1 MTNDEK
7 LLSYLKR
14 VSADLHQTRQRL
26 REAETQDREPIA
38 VVAMSCRF
46 PGGVTTPEE
55 FWRLVHDGADAIGDF
70 PADRGWDADALY
82 DPDPDATGKTY
93 TRRGGFLADAAGFDP
108 EFFGISPREAV
119 AMDPQQRLLLEVS
132 WEALERARIAP
143 DSVHGARVGVFAGT
157 NGQDYRDLLAR
168 MEQDTEA
175 ALGTGALAAV
185 ISGRISYTL
194 GLEGPAV
201 TVDTACSSALVAVH
215 LAVQALRGQE
225 CTLALAGGAT
235 VMSTPNAFIAFS
247 RQRGLAPDGRCKSFA
262 DAADGTGWGE
272 GAGMLLL
279 ERLSDARRNGH
290 QVLALIRGSAVNQ
303 DGASNGLTAPNGPS
317 QQRVIRAALA
327 SARLT
332 PADVD
337 LLEAHGT
344 GTTLGDP
351 IEAQALL
358 ATYGQDRPEDRP
370 LWLGSVKSNIGHT
383 QAAAGVAGI
392 IKAVMAMRHAVLP
405 RTLHAE
411 EASTKVDWARGD
423 VRLLTANRPWTD
435 PGRPRRAAVSSFGA
449 SGTNAHTILEE
460 APADEPPAEPPA
472 PRTAPPLVPWVLSG
486 RTEQALREQAA
497 RLAAAVTDQDP
508 VDVAHS
514 LAATRTAH
522 PHRAVLFGA
531 DRAALLDAATRLAEG
546 GPAAALGRVRKGQ
559 TAFLF
564 SGQGSQRPG
573 MGRELYARFPVFARA
588 FDEICDRSGD
598 DELRALVLGDDPEPL
613 NRTARTQTALFAFET
628 ALYRLVESWGLE
640 PDYLAGHSVGE
651 ITAAHVAG
659 VLDLADATALVAA
672 RGRLM
677 QALPEGGAMIALRA
691 SEDEVR
697 PLLTD
702 RVGLAA
708 VNGPGSVVISG
719 DAAEAEAIAARFERS
734 RRLKV
739 SHAFHSP
746 LMEPMLDEFRS
757 VVETLTFHRPAVPL
771 VSHLTGALAGP
782 DVTTPDHWV
791 RHVRETVRFHDGI
804 RTLAA
809 QGVTRYL
816 EIGPDAVLTAM
827 ARECLAADDA
837 DARATGSGSGRDAV
851 LAAAARRERGETE
864 TLLTALAR
872 LHVAGHGPR
881 WEALFSG
888 ARTVDLPTTAFRR
901 ERFWPETAAP
911 VGDVG
916 AAGLDPADHPLLG
929 AATVLADSDAAVL
942 TGRLSVRTH
951 PWLADHVVGGSVV
964 VPGTAVVELAVR
976 AGDQVGYGRLEE
988 LTLEVPLA
996 LPPDDGVRVQVAVGA
1011 PDPAGA
1017 RTVQIHARAEG
1028 LPADAPWTL
1037 HASGLLTD
1045 PTAAPGARLDAWP
1058 PQDAEELDLT
1068 GLYERHAAA
1077 GLEYGP
1083 VFRALTAAWRDGDT
1097 LYAEV
1102 RLPERPAADAPRFGL
1117 HPAAFDAALHALA
1130 LLGDGSGDETARLPF
1145 AFTGVT
1151 LHAVGASA
1159 LRARMTPTGDHTFA
1173 VDLADPTGTP
1183 VATVASLASRPLTRP
1198 DDGHDPAA
1206 DALFA
1211 LVWQPLTLDADAP
1224 APGHRLLETA
1234 PGADADA
1241 VRAALRTALAAL
1253 QDDDPRPL
1261 AVVTRGA
1268 VSTDGED
1275 APDLA
1280 GAAVWGLV
1288 RSAQSENPGRCVLL
1302 DLEPGVDAETLLPAV
1317 LASGEPQIAVR
1328 SGAARAARLVRAGTP
1343 GDGPAPALDPDG
1355 TVLITGATGGLGPV
1369 LARHLVRAHG
1379 VRHLALVSRSGA
1391 AGELIAEL
1399 AALGADATAH
1409 ACDVADRDALAAVLA
1424 AIPGDRPLTAVVHA
1438 AGVLDDGVVSAL
1450 TPERIDAVLAPK
1462 ALGALHLHELTA
1474 RRNLSAFVLFSSVA
1488 GTLGAPGQGNYAAA
1502 NAVLDALAAHR
1513 RAHGSPALSLAW
1525 GPWAP
1530 TGGMTGALGEA
1541 DLARMSRGGMTPLSA
1556 EDGTALFDRALR
1568 TGRAALAPVR
1578 LDPSAL
1584 RAQGGELAPVLQALA
1599 GRTVRRT
1606 AAAEGAGSTF
1616 AERMAALGGTERADA
1631 LLHTVRVHVAAV
1643 LGHAGADTVETDR
1656 AFKEL
1661 GFDSL
1666 AAIELR
1672 NSLSAETGQRLPATL
1687 VFDHPSPEALAAH
1700 LGTLIAGTG
1709 TGAADRRTRRTRRAR
1724 ADEPLAIVGMACRY
1738 PGGVRS
1744 PQDLWRLVADGA
1756 DGIGGFPANRG
1767 WDVDRVVDPTRR
1779 RPDTSYVGEG
1789 GFLYDAGEFDAA
1801 FFGISPKEALV
1812 TDPQQRLLLE
1822 TSWEALENAGID
1834 PLSLKGSPT
1843 GVFAGVQYHDY
1854 FGSFGS
1860 GSIISGRVAYTLGLE
1875 GPSLSVDTAC
1885 SSSLV
1890 ALHLAGQSLRQ
1901 GESSLAL
1908 VGGVAVMATPE
1919 TFVEFSRQGAL
1930 APDARTRAF
1939 ADAAGGTVWGEGV
1952 GVLVVELLSEA
1963 RRHGHPVLAVV
1974 RGTAVNQDGASNGL
1988 TAPNGPSQER
1998 VIHQALENARLTPA
2012 DVDAVEAH
2020 GTGTT
2025 LGDPIEAQALL
2036 ATYGQ
2041 DRPEDRPLWLGSVKS
2056 NIGHTQAA
2064 AGVAGVIKMVQAM
2077 RHGTLPRT
2085 LHVDRPSTKVDWE
2098 AGQVRLLTEERPWPD
2113 AGRPRRAGVSSFGI
2127 SGTNAHVVLEQA
2139 PEAEPAART
2148 GEPVAN
2154 PAPAA
2159 LEAATPRGPAPESTV
2174 SESAVPELA
2183 APEDSVPEL
2192 AVPWLLTAK
2201 SPAALAGQAAALLA
2215 HLDAH
2220 PGLDPS
2226 DVGWSLATTR
2236 AHHPHRAAVTG
2247 ADPAGLRAA
2256 LTALTTGDTARD
2268 LHQGTAAGRARPV
2281 FVFPGQGSQWS
2292 GMATRLLAE
2301 SPVFAARMAECADAL
2316 KPHTDWDFTAELR
2329 GRLDRVDVVQP
2340 LLWAVM
2346 VSLAHTWRA
2355 HGVTPAAVIGHSQG
2369 EIAAAC
2375 AVGALSLDDGA
2386 RVVALR
2392 SRAIAE
2398 LLSGSGGM
2406 MSVGEGADRV
2416 RARIAAWDGRLS
2428 VAAVNGTASTVVS
2441 GDSDALDE
2449 LLARLRAEHVRAK
2462 RLPVDYAS
2470 HSAHVETLRERLA
2483 QALDGIRPRSA
2494 DVPFYSTVTGTALDT
2509 AELGAAYW
2517 YTNLRGTVLFEQA
2530 VRGAVAEGH
2539 ALFIECSPHPVLTV
2553 GIQETDD
2560 AVAAVGS
2567 LRRDEGGRDRLLT
2580 ALGEAFTHG
2589 AAVDWATVA
2598 EGRRPRRVPLPPYA
2612 FQREWYWLDSTAGGA
2627 DVTAAGL
2634 AATDHAL
2641 LGAAVVRADS
2651 GEAVLTGRISAG
2663 THPWLND
2670 HRVAGRLLFPG
2681 TGHLELALRAGDQVG
2696 CGDLAELTLHA
2707 PLVLPDHGAVQ
2718 LQAVVGPPDGV
2729 TRPLSLWSRPESTDE
2744 ELPWT
2749 RHADGLLAATGSL
2762 PAVVEPLTSWPP
2774 QGAAPVPLD
2783 GLYDELA
2790 ALGLGYGP
2798 LFQGLRAAWRTEDA
2812 LYAEVATDAPAD
2824 GFGLH
2829 PALSDAALHTLGLT
2843 DAAGD
2848 QALLPFAW
2856 SGVRLHASGATA
2868 LRVKVRIL
2876 GEGAVSL
2883 TLTDPAGD
2891 PVATV
2896 DSLTLRP
2903 LRADTVDAAAR
2914 SARSGALYRVDWTPA
2929 PAPAGP
2935 APAAEDL
2942 VVLRAPAGADAA
2954 GTRAAV
2960 TAVLDELR
2968 ARLTDERPDGERPG
2982 GEEGTG
2988 GHGGDRTLV
2997 VVTGADP
3004 AGAAVGGLVRS
3015 AQSENPGR
3023 IVLIETGSGDGTGAG
3038 EATDTAPDPARI
3050 AEAVATGEPHLALRD
3065 GAWHV
3070 PRLARVAAPGP
3081 ERPGPTPGAGAT
3093 GRRDA
3098 VAPAEPAL
3106 TEPAVIDSGLGAG
3119 TVLLTGATGALGG
3132 VVARHL
3138 VGERGVRH
3146 LLLLSRS
3153 GAPEALVS
3161 ELTALGA
3168 EVTTAACDV
3177 ADRDAL
3183 AAVLAAIPADRPLTA
3198 VIHAAG
3204 VLADGVLASLT
3215 PERVDAVFRPKV
3227 DAAWNLHELT
3237 ADLGLSAFVLFSSS
3251 AATLGSPGQAN
3262 YAAAN
3267 AYLDA
3272 LAGYRRHRGLPAH
3285 SLAWGLWDRAS
3296 GMTGALDDNDR
3307 ARIARGGVAPL
3318 ATEDG
3323 LALFDAALRG
3333 DDPAVL
3339 PVRLDT
3345 AALRAQADAL
3355 APLFRGLVP
3364 ARRASAAG
3372 PAGASG
3378 AAPLRDRL
3386 AALLEPERE
3395 PFLTELVQSRV
3406 ATLLGY
3412 RSAQDVGRTLAFRE
3426 LGFDSLAAVEL
3437 RNGLAAATGLRLPA
3451 TLVFDHPTPAEL
3463 ARYLLGELTG
3473 ALDAPATAPGG
3484 PARAAAD
3491 DEPVAIVGMACRFPG
3506 DIASPEDLWRLVAEG
3521 RDAVGEFPADRGWDI
3536 ETLYDPTLDRPG
3548 TSYTRHGAFL
3558 HEAADFDP
3566 AFFGM
3571 DEEEALVTDPQQRLL
3586 LETSWEALER
3596 ASIDPAALRG
3606 SDTGVFAGVMYHDYF
3621 GSFGSGSVVSGRV
3634 AYTLGLEGPTLS
3646 VDTACSSSLVA
3657 LHLAAQALRQGDCSL
3672 ALAGGVTV
3680 MATPGTF
3687 VEFSRHRGL
3696 SRDGRCRPF
3705 ADAADGTGF
3714 GEGAGVL
3721 LLERLSDARRNGRRI
3736 LAVLR
3741 GTAVNQDGAS
3751 NGITAPNGPAQQR
3764 VIRRALETAGV
3775 AAADVDVVE
3784 AHGTGTTLGDPIEA
3798 QALIATYGAEH
3809 TEQRPLWL
3817 GSVKSNLGHTQAAA
3831 GVAGVIKMVQAIRN
3845 ETLPASLG
3853 VDRPSRHV
3861 EWEGANVRLLTESR
3875 PWPDPGRPR
3884 RAGVSSFG
3892 ISGTNAHVIVEA
3904 APSEE
3909 PATPPG
3915 TRAAPSDA
3923 RAVPAAAQAAS
3934 APEPPAGTVPWLLSG
3949 HTPQAL
3955 RAQAGRLLDHLTGAP
3970 DADPHRIAGALAHA
3984 RTALGHRAAV
3994 VGRTRE
4000 DLAAGLRALA
4010 EGRTPPTGATG
4021 AAADGKLALLFS
4033 GQGSQLPGMGAGL
4046 AAAFPVFAAALD
4058 EVRAQ
4063 LDPLLD
4069 RPLADALGSAA
4080 LLERTE
4086 YTQPA
4091 LFAFEVALFRL
4102 LESFGVRPDLLAG
4115 HSVGEFA
4122 AAHAAGVL
4130 GLQDACRLVAA
4141 RGRLMQALP
4150 EGGVMIAVR
4159 AAEDEVAPLLADGVG
4174 IAAVNG
4180 PASVVVSG
4188 PAGPARALA
4197 ARFERTRELTV
4208 SHAFHSALMEPMLQE
4223 FREVAE
4229 SVTYGP
4235 PRIPL
4240 VSTLTGAPATAGE
4253 LAAPDHWVR
4262 HAREAVRFADAVTR
4276 LHDAGA
4282 RHFAEVG
4289 PGAALTSAAGD
4300 CLPEDCAVVALQRKD
4315 RPEPE
4320 ALVAGL
4326 AALHVHGAAVD
4337 WAGLLPHRDGSDLP
4351 TYAFQ
4356 RRSYWM
4362 AGDPAA
4368 TAPAAGHPLL
4378 GAAVERADAD
4388 ATLYTARLSLAAQ
4401 PWLADHAVGGVPLL
4415 PGTAFVEMALAAGA
4429 RLDCP
4434 VVDELTLAEPLP
4446 LPGNGAVRL
4455 QCTVGEPDTTGARA
4469 FQVYA
4474 ARGDGEPWTAHA
4486 TGTLRPAAPE
4496 PAHDL
4501 TAWPPPG
4508 AEPVDVDGVY
4518 DRLAALGAEY
4528 GPRFRGLRAAWR
4540 SGDEVYAEVAVDTG
4554 DAPFALHPAL
4564 LDSALHA
4571 VGLRAGAP
4579 ERMALPFSWNGVALY
4594 ADAPKALRVRIAPL
4608 EPGAVRVDAADAA
4621 GRPVARVASLTLRE
4635 ADPARIAAAAAD
4647 GHDDLFALDW
4657 APAPVPA
4664 APQAGRWTVLGA
4676 GHETLAAALAGE
4688 TAEVTVA
4695 AGPAEAAAQAPD
4707 VLVVPHSGGERPE
4720 EIRAATGRLLATVQD
4735 WLADERFDGTG
4746 LVVTTRG
4753 ATGPAGTTD
4762 PGAAAAWGLLRSA
4775 QSEHPDRIVLA
4786 DLDDTDA
4793 SRRLLP
4799 SAVASGE
4806 PQLALREGTVSVP
4819 RLVRAPRRAAPEPVD
4834 WSGGVLITG
4843 GTGALGRLVARHL
4856 VTAHGATRL
4865 VLLSR
4870 TGADAPGAAEL
4881 REELTALG
4889 ARVTVAACDA
4899 ADRAALARVLDD
4911 HPVTAVVHTAGV
4923 LADAVL
4929 TSVTPERLDTVLRPK
4944 LDAAWH
4950 LHELTADRPL
4960 TAFVLFS
4967 SAAGLLGSPGQ
4978 SGYAAGN
4985 AFLDALAAYRR
4996 SLGLPAVS
5004 LAWGAWAGSGGMA
5017 DRLDTA
5023 DTHRMASGGVRA
5035 LDARAGLDL
5044 FDTAVGRE
5052 EPVLLPARLDLNAP
5066 DAHRVAPLLRGLVR
5080 TPRRAGAATTA
5091 ASAALRGELAAR
5103 TPAERAARLLELVRD
5118 EARQVLGTEEFDAD
5132 LPFKDL
5138 GFDSLTA
5145 VEFRNRLN
5153 EATGLR
5159 LSATLVFDHP
5169 SPLALTDH
5177 LAAELAPPAGGEPA
5191 GGPGGRDD
5199 EEAAVRAA
5207 LAALPV
5213 ARLREAGLLDGLL
5226 ELAGVR
5232 PAPTRTA
5239 DDEPGR
5245 PSIDAMD
5252 AESLI
5257 TLALDDLGDDDAL

>member
-26 REAETQDREPIA
+26 REVETQDREPIA
-38 VVAMSCRF
+38 IVGMSCRF

-55 FWRLVHDGADAIGDF
+55 FWQLVHEGTDAIGDF
-70 PADRGWDADALY
+70 PGDRGWDVDALY

-93 TRRGGFLADAAGFDP
+93 STRGGFLRDAAGFEPD
-108 EFFGISPREAV
+108 FFGISPREAV
-119 AMDPQQRLLLEVS
+119 TMDPQQRLLLEVS

-168 MEQDTEA
+168 MPQDSEA

-201 TVDTACSSALVAVH
+201 TIDTACSSALVAVH
-215 LAVQALRGQE
+215 LAVQALRGKE

-235 VMSTPNAFIAFS
+235 VMSTPNSFVAFS

-262 DAADGTGWGE
+262 DSADGTGWGE

-290 QVLALIRGSAVNQ
+290 EVLAVIRGSAVNQ

-317 QQRVIRAALA
+317 QQRVLRAALA
-327 SARLT
+327 GAQLT

-337 LLEAHGT
+337 LVEAHGT

-358 ATYGQDRPEDRP
+358 ATYGQDRPEDAP

-392 IKAVMAMRHAVLP
+392 IKVVMAMRHGVLP
-405 RTLHAE
+405 RSLHAE
-411 EASTKVDWARGD
+411 EPSGNVDWSQGN

-460 APADEPPAEPPA
+460 APAEEPAEEAAAEPA
-472 PRTAPPLVPWVLSG
+472 PRTAPPLVPWALSG
-486 RTEQALREQAA
+486 RSEGALREQAA
-497 RLAAAVTDQDP
+497 LLAAAVTEAHP

-514 LAATRTAH
+514 LAVTRTAH
-522 PHRAVLFGA
+522 PYRAVVLGA
-531 DRAALLDAATRLAEG
+531 DRETLLDAVTRVAEG
-546 GPAAALGRVRKGQ
+546 GRATALGRVRKGQ

-564 SGQGSQRPG
+564 TGQGSQRPG
-573 MGRELYARFPVFARA
+573 MGRELHAHFPVFARA
-588 FDEICDRSGD
+588 FDEICELSGD
-598 DELRALVLGDDPEPL
+598 GELRELVLGDDPEPL
-613 NRTARTQTALFAFET
+613 NRTARTQIALFAFEV
-628 ALYRLVESWGLE
+628 ALYRLVESWGLT
-640 PDYLAGHSVGE
+640 PDHLAGHSIGE
-651 ITAAHVAG
+651 IAAAHVAG
-659 VLDLADATALVAA
+659 VLDLADAVTLVVA

-691 SEDEVR
+691 TEEAVR
-697 PLLTD
+697 PLLTA

-708 VNGPGSVVISG
+708 VNGPDSVVISG
-719 DAAEAEAIAARFERS
+719 DADEAEAVAAHFEKS

-746 LMEPMLDEFRS
+746 LMEPMLDGFRS
-757 VVETLTFHRPAVPL
+757 VVSSLTFHRATVPL
-771 VSHLTGALAGP
+771 VSNVTGRLATQDIG
-782 DVTTPDHWV
+782 TPDYWV
-791 RHVRETVRFHDGI
+791 RHVREAVRFHDGI

-809 QGVTRYL
+809 EGVTRFL

-827 ARECLAADDA
+827 ARECLATADDE
-837 DARATGSGSGRDAV
+837 TGGDTV
-851 LAAAARRERGETE
+851 LAAATRRGRDETE
-864 TLLTALAR
+864 TLLTALAQ
-872 LHVAGHGPR
+872 LHTGGAGPR
-881 WEALFSG
+881 WEELFTG
-888 ARTVDLPTTAFRR
+888 ARTVDLPTTAFQR

-911 VGDVG
+911 AGDVG
-916 AAGLDPADHPLLG
+916 SVGLDSADHPLLG
-929 AATVLADSDAAVL
+929 AATVLADSDGAVL

-964 VPGTAVVELAVR
+964 VPGTAMVELAVR
-976 AGDQVGYGRLEE
+976 AGDQVGCGRLEE
-988 LTLEVPLA
+988 LALEIPLV
-996 LPPDDGVRVQVAVGA
+996 LPPADGVRVQVAVGT

-1017 RTVQIHARAEG
+1017 RTVQIYARAEN
-1028 LPADAPWTL
+1028 PAADEPWTL
-1037 HASGLLTD
+1037 HASGLLADGT
-1045 PTAAPGARLDAWP
+1045 PPPGTRLDVWP

-1077 GLEYGP
+1077 GLDYGP
-1083 VFRALTAAWRDGDT
+1083 AFRALTAAWRDGDT
-1097 LYAEV
+1097 VYAEV

-1117 HPAAFDAALHALA
+1117 HPAAFDAALHSLA
-1130 LLGDGSGDETARLPF
+1130 LLGDGSGDDTARLPF
-1145 AFTGVT
+1145 MFAGVT
-1151 LHAVGASA
+1151 LHAVGASV
-1159 LRARMTPTGDHTFA
+1159 LRARMTPAGDHTFA
-1173 VDLADPTGTP
+1173 VDLADATGAP
-1183 VATVASLASRPLTRP
+1183 VATVDSLASRPLTRLRGEQ
-1198 DDGHDPAA
+1198 DTAA

-1211 LVWQPLTLDADAP
+1211 LDWQPLPLDPDAP
-1224 APGHRLLETA
+1224 AADHRLLEI
-1234 PGADADA
+1234 PSGSDAGT
-1241 VRAALRTALAAL
+1241 VRAALHTALAAL
-1253 QDDDPRPL
+1253 QDDDALPL
-1261 AVVTRGA
+1261 VLVTRGS
-1268 VSTDGED
+1268 VSTAGED
-1275 APDLA
+1275 VPDLA
-1280 GAAVWGLV
+1280 GAAVWGLA

-1302 DLEPGVDAETLLPAV
+1302 DLEPGADPAILLPAV
-1317 LASGEPQIAVR
+1317 LATGEPQVAVR
-1328 SGAARAARLVRAGTP
+1328 SGAARAARLVRAEPLEGAA
-1343 GDGPAPALDPDG
+1343 DPALDPEG
-1355 TVLITGATGGLGPV
+1355 TVLLTGATGGLGPV
-1369 LARHLVRAHG
+1369 LARHLVTAHG
-1379 VRHLALVSRSGA
+1379 VRHLALVSRGGRA
-1391 AGELIAEL
+1391 DDLVAEL
-1399 AALGADATAH
+1399 AGLGASASVH
-1409 ACDVADRDALAAVLA
+1409 ACDVGDRDALSALLDGLGQA
-1424 AIPGDRPLTAVVHA
+1424 RRLTAVVHA
-1438 AGVLDDGVVSAL
+1438 AGVLDDGVVASL
-1450 TPERIDAVLAPK
+1450 TPERLDAVLAPK
-1462 ALGALHLHELTA
+1462 ALAALHLHELTRDHDLA
-1474 RRNLSAFVLFSSVA
+1474 AFVLFSSVA
-1488 GTLGAPGQGNYAAA
+1488 GTVGAPGQGNYAAA
-1502 NAVLDALAAHR
+1502 NACLDALAAHR
-1513 RAHGSPALSLAW
+1513 GANGMPALSLAW

-1530 TGGMTGALGEA
+1530 TGGMTGALDEA
-1541 DLARMSRGGMTPLSA
+1541 DLARMSRGGMIPLSA
-1556 EDGTALFDRALR
+1556 DEGTALFDRALG
-1568 TGRAALAPVR
+1568 TGRPAVAPVR
-1578 LDPSAL
+1578 LNLSAL
-1584 RAQGGELAPVLQALA
+1584 RAQGGELAPVLRALA
-1599 GRTVRRT
+1599 GRPVRRE
-1606 AAAEGAGSTF
+1606 AATGDTGSGF
-1616 AERMAALGGTERADA
+1616 AERMASLGEAERAES
-1631 LLHTVRVHVAAV
+1631 LLHTVRAHVAAV
-1643 LGHAGADTVETDR
+1643 LGHAGPDTVETDR
-1656 AFKEL
+1656 AFKDL

-1687 VFDHPSPEALAAH
+1687 VFDHPSPEALATH
-1700 LGTLIAGTG
+1700 LGTLVAGAS
-1709 TGAADRRTRRTRRAR
+1709 GAVRRTRRTGHVR

-1738 PGGVRS
+1738 PGDVRT
-1744 PQDLWRLVADGA
+1744 PQDLWRLVADGTDA
-1756 DGIGGFPANRG
+1756 IAPFPANRG
-1767 WDVDRVVDPTRR
+1767 WDVDRVVDATRQ

-1789 GFLYDAGEFDAA
+1789 GFLHDAGEFDAA

-1822 TSWEALENAGID
+1822 ASWEALEHAGID
-1834 PLSLKGSPT
+1834 PHSLKGSPT

-1919 TFVEFSRQGAL
+1919 TFIEFSRQGAL

-1939 ADAAGGTVWGEGV
+1939 ADAASGTVWGEGV
-1952 GVLVVELLSEA
+1952 GVLVVERLSDA
-1963 RRHGHPVLAVV
+1963 RRNGHPVLAVV

-1998 VIHQALENARLTPA
+1998 VILQALENARLTTA
-2012 DVDAVEAH
+2012 DVDVVEAH

-2041 DRPEDRPLWLGSVKS
+2041 DRPEDTPLWLGSVKS

-2064 AGVAGVIKMVQAM
+2064 AGVAGVIKMVMAM
-2077 RHGTLPRT
+2077 RHGALPRT
-2085 LHVDRPSTKVDWE
+2085 LHVDEPSGKVDWE
-2098 AGQVRLLTEERPWPD
+2098 AGQVRLLTEERPWPE

-2127 SGTNAHVVLEQA
+2127 SGTNAHVILEQA
-2139 PEAEPAART
+2139 PAAPDPAA
-2148 GEPVAN
+2148 
-2154 PAPAA
+2154 APGAD
-2159 LEAATPRGPAPESTV
+2159 APG
-2174 SESAVPELA
+2174 A
-2183 APEDSVPEL
+2183 

-2201 SPAALAGQAAALLA
+2201 SPAALAGQAAALLG
-2215 HLDAH
+2215 HLDTH
-2220 PGLDPS
+2220 PELDPR
-2226 DVGWSLATTR
+2226 DVGWSLATGR
-2236 AHHPHRAAVTG
+2236 AHFAHRAAVTG
-2247 ADPAGLRAA
+2247 TDPAGLRGALAA
-2256 LTALTTGDTARD
+2256 LADGGTARN
-2268 LHQGTAAGRARPV
+2268 LAEGTATGRARPV

-2292 GMATRLLAE
+2292 GMATELLAE
-2301 SPVFAARMAECADAL
+2301 STVFAARMAECAAAL
-2316 KPHTDWDFTAELR
+2316 EPWTDWDFAAELR
-2329 GRLDRVDVVQP
+2329 GGLDRVDVVQP

-2346 VSLAHTWRA
+2346 VSLAHTWSGY
-2355 HGVTPAAVIGHSQG
+2355 GVTPAAVIGHSQG

-2375 AVGALSLDDGA
+2375 AVGALSLADGA

-2406 MSVGEGADRV
+2406 MSVGEGADAV
-2416 RARIAAWDGRLS
+2416 RDRLTAWNGRLS

-2449 LLARLRAEHVRAK
+2449 LLRQLRADKVRAK

-2470 HSAHVETLRERLA
+2470 HSAHVESLRERLA
-2483 QALDGIRPRSA
+2483 EDLAGIEPRST
-2494 DVPFYSTVTGTALDT
+2494 DVPFYSTVTGAPIDT
-2509 AELGAAYW
+2509 AELGAEYW

-2530 VRGAVAEGH
+2530 VRGAVAGGH
-2539 ALFIECSPHPVLTV
+2539 TLFVESSPHPVLTV

-2567 LRRDEGGRDRLLT
+2567 LRRDEGGRNRLLVG
-2580 ALGEAFTHG
+2580 LGEAFTHG
-2589 AAVDWATVA
+2589 AGVDWAAVA
-2598 EGRRPRRVPLPPYA
+2598 EGRRGRRVPLPTYA
-2612 FQREWYWLDSTAGGA
+2612 FQREWYWLDSTTTGA
-2627 DVTAAGL
+2627 DVTSAGL
-2634 AATDHAL
+2634 AATDHSL
-2641 LGAAVVRADS
+2641 LGAAMARAGS
-2651 GEAVLTGRISAG
+2651 EEAVLTGRLSAG
-2663 THPWLND
+2663 THPWLDD
-2670 HRVAGRLLFPG
+2670 HRVGDRLLFPG

-2696 CGDLAELTLHA
+2696 YGDLAELTLHV

-2718 LQAVVGPPDGV
+2718 LQAVVGPPDGG
-2729 TRPLSLWSRPESTDE
+2729 TRPLTLWSRPESTDE
-2744 ELPWT
+2744 NLPWT
-2749 RHADGLLAATGSL
+2749 RHADGLLAPTGTL

-2774 QGAAPVPLD
+2774 RDAEPVPLD

-2798 LFQGLRAAWRTEDA
+2798 LFQGLRAAWRTDDA
-2812 LYAEVATDAPAD
+2812 VYAEVATDAPVD

-2829 PALSDAALHTLGLT
+2829 PALSDAALHTVGLT

-2848 QALLPFAW
+2848 RALLPFAW
-2856 SGVRLHASGATA
+2856 TGVRLHATGATA
-2868 LRVKVRIL
+2868 LRVKVRTT
-2876 GEGAVSL
+2876 GEGTVAL
-2883 TLTDPAGD
+2883 TLADPAGA

-2903 LRADTVDAAAR
+2903 LRTDVVDAAAR
-2914 SARSGALYRVDWTPA
+2914 SARSARSGALHRVDWVPA
-2929 PAPAGP
+2929 AAPAGTAGTP
-2935 APAAEDL
+2935 WEGE
-2942 VVLRAPAGADAA
+2942 VLRAPAGVGAA
-2954 GTRAAV
+2954 ETRAAV
-2960 TAVLDELR
+2960 ATVLDGLR
-2968 ARLTDERPDGERPG
+2968 DRLADEA
-2982 GEEGTG
+2982 
-2988 GHGGDRTLV
+2988 GGDSTLV
-2997 VVTGADP
+2997 VITGTDP

-3023 IVLIETGSGDGTGAG
+3023 IVLVESD
-3038 EATDTAPDPARI
+3038 TDPGPDRL
-3050 AEAVATGEPHLALRD
+3050 AEAVGGGEPHLALRD
-3065 GAWHV
+3065 GTWYV
-3070 PRLARVAAPGP
+3070 PRLARVPGP
-3081 ERPGPTPGAGAT
+3081 DAGAT
-3093 GRRDA
+3093 
-3098 VAPAEPAL
+3098 APDTGAATGEAG
-3106 TEPAVIDSGLGAG
+3106 TGLGAG

-3132 VVARHL
+3132 IIARHL
-3138 VGERGVRH
+3138 AGHHGVRH
-3146 LLLLSRS
+3146 LLLLSRR
-3153 GAPEALVS
+3153 GADPALVT
-3161 ELTALGA
+3161 ELAELGA
-3168 EVTTAACDV
+3168 EVSSVACDV
-3177 ADRDAL
+3177 ADREAL
-3183 AAVLAAIPADRPLTA
+3183 AGLLAALPADRPLTA

-3215 PERVDAVFRPKV
+3215 PERVDTVFRPKV

-3251 AATLGSPGQAN
+3251 AATLGSPGQGN

-3272 LAGYRRHRGLPAH
+3272 LAAHRHSLGLPAH
-3285 SLAWGLWDRAS
+3285 SLAWGLWAQAS
-3296 GMTGALDDNDR
+3296 GMTGTLDETDR

-3318 ATEDG
+3318 PTEEG

-3333 DDPAVL
+3333 TDPVVL

-3345 AALRAQADAL
+3345 AALRGQAEAL

-3364 ARRASAAG
+3364 VRRATAGHAATG
-3372 PAGASG
+3372 GSDS
-3378 AAPLRDRL
+3378 LRDRL
-3386 AALLEPERE
+3386 AGLLEPERE

-3406 ATLLGY
+3406 ATILGY
-3412 RSAQDVGRTLAFRE
+3412 RSAQDVSRTLPFRE

-3473 ALDAPATAPGG
+3473 ALDRAAPVTAV
-3484 PARAAAD
+3484 RAAAD
-3491 DEPVAIVGMACRFPG
+3491 EPIAIVGIGCRFPG
-3506 DIASPEDLWRLVAEG
+3506 DISSPEELWRLVAEG
-3521 RDAVGEFPADRGWDI
+3521 RDAVGEFPADRGWDV
-3536 ETLYDPTLDRPG
+3536 ETLHDPTLDRPG

-3558 HEAADFDP
+3558 YDAADFDP

-3596 ASIDPAALRG
+3596 ASIDPATLRG

-3696 SRDGRCRPF
+3696 SGDGRCRPF

-3721 LLERLSDARRNGRRI
+3721 LLERLSDARRNGRTI

-3764 VIRRALETAGV
+3764 VIRRALEAAGV
-3775 AAADVDVVE
+3775 GAADVDVVE

-3809 TEQRPLWL
+3809 TAERPLWL

-3831 GVAGVIKMVQAIRN
+3831 GVAGVIKMVQAIHH

-3853 VDRPSRHV
+3853 IDTPSRHV
-3861 EWEGANVRLLTESR
+3861 EWEGGNVRPLTESL

-3884 RAGVSSFG
+3884 RAGISSFG

-3904 APSEE
+3904 
-3909 PATPPG
+3909 PP
-3915 TRAAPSDA
+3915 AAPPTA
-3923 RAVPAAAQAAS
+3923 TT
-3934 APEPPAGTVPWLLSG
+3934 PPAGPAVGAVPWLLSG
-3949 HTPQAL
+3949 STPQAL
-3955 RAQAGRLLDHLTGAP
+3955 RAQAGRLLDHLAGRP
-3970 DADPHRIAGALAHA
+3970 DTDPHRTAGALAHA

-3994 VGRTRE
+3994 VGHTTE
-4000 DLAAGLRALA
+4000 ELTAGLRALA
-4010 EGRTPPTGATG
+4010 EGRTPSVG
-4021 AAADGKLALLFS
+4021 AAGPATDGKLALLFS
-4033 GQGSQLPGMGAGL
+4033 GQGSQLPGMGTRLGAVFP
-4046 AAAFPVFAAALD
+4046 AFATAFD
-4058 EVRAQ
+4058 EVRTH
-4063 LDPLLD
+4063 LDPLLG
-4069 RPLADALGSAA
+4069 RPLGDVLDSAG

-4115 HSVGEFA
+4115 HSVGEIA
-4122 AAHAAGVL
+4122 AAHVAGVL

-4150 EGGVMIAVR
+4150 DGGVMIAVR
-4159 AAEDEVAPLLADGVG
+4159 AREDEVTPLLGDGVG
-4174 IAAVNG
+4174 LAAVNG
-4180 PASVVVSG
+4180 PTSVVVSG

-4197 ARFERTRELTV
+4197 ARFDRSKELAV
-4208 SHAFHSALMEPMLQE
+4208 SHAFHSALMEPMLEE

-4229 SVTYGP
+4229 SLSYGSL
-4235 PRIPL
+4235 RLPL
-4240 VSTLTGAPATAGE
+4240 VSTLTGAPAAADE
-4253 LAAPDHWVR
+4253 LSTPGYWVR
-4262 HAREAVRFADAVTR
+4262 HARDAVRFADAVSA

-4289 PGAALTSAAGD
+4289 PGSALTAAAGD
-4300 CLPEDCAVVALQRKD
+4300 CLPEDTGVVALQRKD
-4315 RPEPE
+4315 RDEAE
-4320 ALVAGL
+4320 ALVTGL
-4326 AALHVHGAAVD
+4326 AALHVHGVTVD
-4337 WAGLLPHRDGSDLP
+4337 WTDLLPHRDGSDLP

-4356 RRSYWM
+4356 RDRYWM
-4362 AGDPAA
+4362 TGDLGQPGPAV
-4368 TAPAAGHPLL
+4368 GHPLL

-4388 ATLYTARLSLAAQ
+4388 AALHTGRLSLSAQ
-4401 PWLADHAVGGVPLL
+4401 PWLADHRVGGVPLL

-4434 VVDELTLAEPLP
+4434 VVEELTVSAPLV
-4446 LPGNGAVRL
+4446 LPEQGSVRL
-4455 QCTVGEPDTTGARA
+4455 QATAGEPDATGARD
-4469 FQVYA
+4469 FTVYA
-4474 ARGDGEPWTAHA
+4474 AADDDPWTTHA
-4486 TGTLRPAAPE
+4486 TGVLRPADPV
-4496 PAHDL
+4496 PFHDL
-4501 TAWPPPG
+4501 TSWPPAG
-4508 AEPVDVDGVY
+4508 AEAVDLDDVY

-4528 GPRFRGLRAAWR
+4528 GPRFQGLRAAWR
-4540 SGDEVYAEVAVDTG
+4540 LGDEVYAEVAVDTDG
-4554 DAPFALHPAL
+4554 APFGLHPAL

-4571 VGLRAGAP
+4571 IGLRAGAT
-4579 ERMALPFSWNGVALY
+4579 ERMALPFAWNGVELHA
-4594 ADAPKALRVRIAPL
+4594 AGATALRVRIAPL
-4608 EPGAVRVDAADAA
+4608 DSGAVRIDAADAG
-4621 GRPVARVASLTLRE
+4621 GRPVARVASLALRE
-4635 ADPARIAAAAAD
+4635 VDPARIAATAD
-4647 GHDDLFALDW
+4647 GGHQDLFALDW
-4657 APAPVPA
+4657 VPVAVPT
-4664 APQAGRWTVLGA
+4664 APQAGRWAVLGT
-4676 GHETLAAALAGE
+4676 GHEELAAALGGE
-4688 TAEVTVA
+4688 VAEVTAVT
-4695 AGPAEAAAQAPD
+4695 GLPEAAALAPD
-4707 VLVVPHSGGERPE
+4707 TLVVPHTGGQGPD
-4720 EIRAATGRLLATVQD
+4720 EIRAGARRILAVVQE
-4735 WLADERFDGTG
+4735 WLADERFAGTG

-4753 ATGPAGTTD
+4753 ATGPDPAAITD
-4762 PGAAAAWGLLRSA
+4762 PGAAAAWGLIRSA

-4786 DLDDTDA
+4786 DLEDTDA

-4799 SAVASGE
+4799 AAVASGE
-4806 PQLALREGTVSVP
+4806 PQLVLREGTVSAP
-4819 RLVRAPRRAAPEPVD
+4819 RLVRAPRRDGRAPAD
-4834 WSGGVLITG
+4834 WTGTVLITG
-4843 GTGALGRLVARHL
+4843 GTGALGREVARHL
-4856 VTAHGATRL
+4856 VTEHGATDL

-4870 TGADAPGAAEL
+4870 GGADAPGAGGL

-4889 ARVTVAACDA
+4889 ARVSLVACDA
-4899 ADRAALARVLDD
+4899 SDRAALARVLHD

-4929 TSVTPERLDTVLRPK
+4929 TSLTPEQLDTVLRPK

-4950 LHELTADRPL
+4950 LHELTADRPS

-4967 SAAGLLGSPGQ
+4967 SAAGLFGSPGQ
-4978 SGYAAGN
+4978 AAYAAGN
-4985 AFLDALAAYRR
+4985 AFLDALAAYRG
-4996 SLGLPAVS
+4996 SLGLRAVS

-5017 DRLDTA
+5017 DRLA
-5023 DTHRMASGGVRA
+5023 DTDARRMASGGVLA
-5035 LDARAGLDL
+5035 LDTAAGLDL
-5044 FDTAVGRE
+5044 FDAAVEHG
-5052 EPVLLPARLDLNAP
+5052 EPVLLPARLDLGTP
-5066 DAHRVAPLLRGLVR
+5066 RDAGRVAPLLRGLVR
-5080 TPRRAGAATTA
+5080 APRRTGATA
-5091 ASAALRGELAAR
+5091 SVASAALRRDLAAR
-5103 TPAERAARLLELVRD
+5103 TPEGRTARLLELVRD
-5118 EARQVLGTEEFDAD
+5118 EARQVLGTGEFEAE

-5169 SPLALTDH
+5169 SPAALTDH
-5177 LAAELAPPAGGEPA
+5177 LAAELAPPAA
-5191 GGPGGRDD
+5191 DGPR
-5199 EEAAVRAA
+5199 EEDTLRAA

-5213 ARLREAGLLDGLL
+5213 ARLREAGLLDSLL
-5226 ELAGVR
+5226 ELAGLR
-5232 PAPTRTA
+5232 PAREQSVN
-5239 DDEPGR
+5239 DGSSR
-5245 PSIDAMD
+5245 PAIDAMD
-5252 AESLI
+5252 AESLMS
-5257 TLALDDLGDDDAL
+5257 LALDDLVGDDDAL

>member
-26 REAETQDREPIA
+26 REVETQDREP
-38 VVAMSCRF
+38 VAIVGMSCRF

-55 FWRLVHDGADAIGDF
+55 FWRLVHEGTDAIGDF
-70 PADRGWDADALY
+70 PGDRGWDVDALY

-93 TRRGGFLADAAGFDP
+93 STRGGFLRDAAGFEPD
-108 EFFGISPREAV
+108 FFGISPREAV

-168 MEQDTEA
+168 MPQDSEA

-185 ISGRISYTL
+185 ISGRISYAL

-201 TVDTACSSALVAVH
+201 TIDTACSSALVAVH
-215 LAVQALRGQE
+215 LAVQALRGKE

-235 VMSTPNAFIAFS
+235 VMSTPNSFVAFS

-262 DAADGTGWGE
+262 DSADGTGWGE
-272 GAGMLLL
+272 GVGMLLL

-290 QVLALIRGSAVNQ
+290 EVLAVIRGSAVNQ

-317 QQRVIRAALA
+317 QQRVVRAALA
-327 SARLT
+327 GAQLT
-332 PADVD
+332 AADVD

-358 ATYGQDRPEDRP
+358 ATYGQDRPQDAP

-392 IKAVMAMRHAVLP
+392 IKVVMAMRHGVLP
-405 RTLHAE
+405 RSLHAE
-411 EASTKVDWARGD
+411 EPSAKVDWSQGN

-460 APADEPPAEPPA
+460 APADEPAEEPA

-486 RTEQALREQAA
+486 RSERALREQAA
-497 RLAAAVTDQDP
+497 RLAAAVTDADP

-514 LAATRTAH
+514 LAVTRTAH
-522 PHRAVLFGA
+522 PYRAVVLGA
-531 DRAALLDAATRLAEG
+531 DRDTLLDAVTRVAEG
-546 GPAAALGRVRKGQ
+546 GRATALGRVRKGQ

-564 SGQGSQRPG
+564 TGQGSQRPG
-573 MGRELYARFPVFARA
+573 MGRELGAHFPVFARS
-588 FDEICDRSGD
+588 FDEICELSGD
-598 DELRALVLGDDPEPL
+598 GGLRELVLGDDPEPL
-613 NRTARTQTALFAFET
+613 NRTGRTQTALFAFEV
-628 ALYRLVESWGLE
+628 ALYRLVESWGLA
-640 PDYLAGHSVGE
+640 PDYLAGHSIGE
-651 ITAAHVAG
+651 IAAAHVAG
-659 VLDLADATALVAA
+659 VLDLADATTLVAA

-677 QALPEGGAMIALRA
+677 QALREGGAMIALRA
-691 SEDEVR
+691 SEEAVR
-697 PLLTD
+697 PLLTSGVD
-702 RVGLAA
+702 VAA
-708 VNGPGSVVISG
+708 VNGPDSVVISG
-719 DAAEAEAIAARFERS
+719 DAAEAEAVAAHFEKS
-734 RRLKV
+734 RRLTV

-746 LMEPMLDEFRS
+746 LMEPMLAEFRS
-757 VVETLTFHRPAVPL
+757 VVSSLTFRRATVPL
-771 VSHLTGALAGP
+771 VSGVTGRLA
-782 DVTTPDHWV
+782 TQEISTPGYWV
-791 RHVRETVRFHDGI
+791 RHAREAVRFHDGI

-809 QGVTRYL
+809 EGVTRFL

-827 ARECLAADDA
+827 ARECLAATEDETAGD
-837 DARATGSGSGRDAV
+837 GAV
-851 LAAAARRERGETE
+851 LAAATRRGRDETE
-864 TLLTALAR
+864 TLLTALAQ
-872 LHVAGHGPR
+872 LHAGGAGPR
-881 WEALFSG
+881 WEALFTG
-888 ARTVDLPTTAFRR
+888 ARTVDLPTTAFQR

-911 VGDVG
+911 AGDVG
-916 AAGLDPADHPLLG
+916 SVGLDSADHPLLG
-929 AATVLADSDAAVL
+929 AATVLAHSDGAVL

-951 PWLADHVVGGSVV
+951 PWLADHAVGGSVV
-964 VPGTAVVELAVR
+964 VPGTAMVELAVR
-976 AGDQVGYGRLEE
+976 AGDQVGCGRLEE
-988 LTLEVPLA
+988 LALEVPLV
-996 LPPDDGVRVQVAVGA
+996 LPPADGVRVQVAVGT

-1017 RTVQIHARAEG
+1017 RTVQIYARAEST
-1028 LPADAPWTL
+1028 PADGPWTL

-1045 PTAAPGARLDAWP
+1045 GTPPPGARLDVWP

-1077 GLEYGP
+1077 GLDYGP
-1083 VFRALTAAWRDGDT
+1083 AFRALTAAWRDGDAV
-1097 LYAEV
+1097 LAEV
-1102 RLPERPAADAPRFGL
+1102 RLPEGPAADAPRFGL
-1117 HPAAFDAALHALA
+1117 HPAAFDAALHSLA
-1130 LLGDGSGDETARLPF
+1130 LLGDGSGDDTARLPF
-1145 AFTGVT
+1145 MFAGVT
-1151 LHAVGASA
+1151 LHAVGASV

-1173 VDLADPTGTP
+1173 VDLADATGAP
-1183 VATVASLASRPLTRP
+1183 VATVDSLASRPLTRLTTGQ
-1198 DDGHDPAA
+1198 DIAGA
-1206 DALFA
+1206 ALFA
-1211 LVWQPLTLDADAP
+1211 LDWQPLALDTDAP
-1224 APGHRLLETA
+1224 AADHRLLEI
-1234 PGADADA
+1234 PSGSDAEA
-1241 VRAALRTALAAL
+1241 VRAALHTALTAL

-1268 VSTDGED
+1268 VSTGGED
-1275 APDLA
+1275 VPGLA
-1280 GAAVWGLV
+1280 GAAVWGLA

-1302 DLEPGVDAETLLPAV
+1302 DLEPGTDPGTLLPAV
-1317 LASGEPQIAVR
+1317 LASGEPQVAVR
-1328 SGAARAARLVRAGTP
+1328 SGAARAARLVRAEP
-1343 GDGPAPALDPDG
+1343 LDDAAAPVLDPEG
-1355 TVLITGATGGLGPV
+1355 TVLLTGATGGLGPV
-1369 LARHLVRAHG
+1369 LARHLVTAHG
-1379 VRHLALVSRSGA
+1379 VRHLALVSRRGHA
-1391 AGELIAEL
+1391 DELVAEL
-1399 AALGADATAH
+1399 AALGANATAH
-1409 ACDVADRDALAAVLA
+1409 ACDVADRDALATLLDG
-1424 AIPGDRPLTAVVHA
+1424 IGQDRPLTAVVHA
-1438 AGVLDDGVVSAL
+1438 AGVLDDGVVSSL
-1450 TPERIDAVLAPK
+1450 TPERLDAVLAPK
-1462 ALGALHLHELTA
+1462 ALGALHLHELT
-1474 RRNLSAFVLFSSVA
+1474 RDHGLSAFVLFSSVA
-1488 GTLGAPGQGNYAAA
+1488 GTVGAPGQGNYAAA
-1502 NAVLDALAAHR
+1502 NAFLDALASHR
-1513 RAHGSPALSLAW
+1513 SANGSPALALAW

-1530 TGGMTGALGEA
+1530 TGGMTGALDEA
-1541 DLARMSRGGMTPLSA
+1541 DLARMSRGGMIPLSA
-1556 EDGTALFDRALR
+1556 EEGTALFDRALR
-1568 TGRAALAPVR
+1568 IGRPVLAPVR
-1578 LDPSAL
+1578 LDLSAL
-1584 RAQGGELAPVLQALA
+1584 RAQGGELAPVLRALA
-1599 GRTVRRT
+1599 GRPARRE
-1606 AAAEGAGSTF
+1606 AATEGTGSGF
-1616 AERMAALGGTERADA
+1616 AERMAALGGTERAEA
-1631 LLHTVRVHVAAV
+1631 LLQTVRAHVAAV
-1643 LGHAGADTVETDR
+1643 LGHAGPYAVETDR

-1687 VFDHPSPEALAAH
+1687 VFDHPSPEALALH
-1700 LGTLIAGTG
+1700 LGTLVAGSG
-1709 TGAADRRTRRTRRAR
+1709 GAVRRTRRTGRVR

-1738 PGGVRS
+1738 PGGVRT
-1744 PQDLWRLVADGA
+1744 PQDLWRLVADGTDA
-1756 DGIGGFPANRG
+1756 IAPFPANRG
-1767 WDVDRVVDPTRR
+1767 WDVDRVVDPTRQ

-1822 TSWEALENAGID
+1822 ASWEALEHAGID
-1834 PLSLKGSPT
+1834 PHSLKGSPT

-1919 TFVEFSRQGAL
+1919 TFIEFSRQGAL

-1952 GVLVVELLSEA
+1952 GVLVVERLSDA
-1963 RRHGHPVLAVV
+1963 RRNGHPVLAVV

-1998 VIHQALENARLTPA
+1998 VILQALENARLTTA
-2012 DVDAVEAH
+2012 DVDVVEAH

-2064 AGVAGVIKMVQAM
+2064 AGVAGVIKMVMAM
-2077 RHGTLPRT
+2077 RHGSLPRT
-2085 LHVDRPSTKVDWE
+2085 LHVDEPSGKVDWE
-2098 AGQVRLLTEERPWPD
+2098 AGQVRLLTEERSWPKT
-2113 AGRPRRAGVSSFGI
+2113 GRPRRAGVSSFGI
-2127 SGTNAHVVLEQA
+2127 SGTNAHVILEQV
-2139 PEAEPAART
+2139 PS
-2148 GEPVAN
+2148 
-2154 PAPAA
+2154 
-2159 LEAATPRGPAPESTV
+2159 APES
-2174 SESAVPELA
+2174 AA
-2183 APEDSVPEL
+2183 APDDGVTPGTP
-2192 AVPWLLTAK
+2192 VPWLLSAK
-2201 SPAALAGQAAALLA
+2201 SPAALAGQAAALLG

-2220 PGLDPS
+2220 PELGPDEI
-2226 DVGWSLATTR
+2226 GWSLATGR
-2236 AHHPHRAAVTG
+2236 AHFAHRAAVTG
-2247 ADPAGLRAA
+2247 SDPAELRAA
-2256 LTALTTGDTARD
+2256 LTALAEGGTARN
-2268 LHQGTAAGRARPV
+2268 LAEGTTTGRARPV

-2292 GMATRLLAE
+2292 GMATELLDA
-2301 SPVFAARMAECADAL
+2301 SPVFAARMAECAAAL
-2316 KPHTDWDFTAELR
+2316 GPYVDWDFATELR
-2329 GRLDRVDVVQP
+2329 GGLDRVDVVQP

-2346 VSLAHTWRA
+2346 VSLAHTWSGY
-2355 HGVTPAAVIGHSQG
+2355 GVTPAAVIGHSQG

-2375 AVGALSLDDGA
+2375 AVGALSLEDGA

-2392 SRAIAE
+2392 SQAIAE

-2406 MSVGEGADRV
+2406 MSVGEGADTV
-2416 RARIAAWDGRLS
+2416 RARLAAWDGRLS

-2449 LLARLRAEHVRAK
+2449 FIVGLRAEKVRAK

-2470 HSAHVETLRERLA
+2470 HSAHVESLRERLA
-2483 QALDGIRPRSA
+2483 EDLAGIESRST
-2494 DVPFYSTVTGTALDT
+2494 DVPFYSTVTGAPIDT
-2509 AELGAAYW
+2509 AELGADYW
-2517 YTNLRGTVLFEQA
+2517 YTNLRSTVLFEQA
-2530 VRGAVAEGH
+2530 VRGAVAGGH
-2539 ALFIECSPHPVLTV
+2539 TLFVESSPHPVLTV

-2560 AVAAVGS
+2560 AVVAVGS
-2567 LRRDEGGRDRLLT
+2567 LRRDEGGRDRLLV

-2589 AAVDWATVA
+2589 AGVDWAAVA
-2598 EGRRPRRVPLPPYA
+2598 EGRRTRLVPLPAYA
-2612 FQREWYWLDSTAGGA
+2612 FQREWYWLDSTTTGA

-2634 AATDHAL
+2634 AATDHSL
-2641 LGAAVVRADS
+2641 LGAAMARAGS
-2651 GEAVLTGRISAG
+2651 EEAVLTGRLSAS

-2670 HRVAGRLLFPG
+2670 HRVGGRLLFPG

-2696 CGDLAELTLHA
+2696 CGDLVELTLHA

-2718 LQAVVGPPDGV
+2718 LQAVVGPPDGS
-2729 TRPLSLWSRPESTDE
+2729 TRPLTLWSRPESADE

-2749 RHADGLLAATGSL
+2749 RHADGLLAPTGSL

-2774 QGAAPVPLD
+2774 RDAEPIPLD

-2798 LFQGLRAAWRTEDA
+2798 LFQGLRAAWRTKDA
-2812 LYAEVATDAPAD
+2812 VYAEVATDAPVD

-2829 PALSDAALHTLGLT
+2829 PALSDAALHTVGLT

-2848 QALLPFAW
+2848 RALLPFAW

-2868 LRVKVRIL
+2868 LRVKVRST
-2876 GEGAVSL
+2876 GEGTVAL
-2883 TLTDPAGD
+2883 TLADPAGAA
-2891 PVATV
+2891 VATV

-2903 LRADTVDAAAR
+2903 LRTDLVDAAAR
-2914 SARSGALYRVDWTPA
+2914 TPRSGALHRVDWIPA
-2929 PAPAGP
+2929 PAPAVTAHTSQDG
-2935 APAAEDL
+2935 E
-2942 VVLRAPAGADAA
+2942 VLRAPAGVGAA
-2954 GTRAAV
+2954 ETREAV
-2960 TAVLDELR
+2960 ATVLDELR
-2968 ARLTDERPDGERPG
+2968 DRLADDQ
-2982 GEEGTG
+2982 
-2988 GHGGDRTLV
+2988 GGDSALV
-2997 VVTGADP
+2997 VLTGPDP

-3023 IVLIETGSGDGTGAG
+3023 IVLVESG
-3038 EATDTAPDPARI
+3038 TDPGPDRL
-3050 AEAVATGEPHLALRD
+3050 AEAVASGEPHLALRD
-3065 GAWHV
+3065 GTWYV
-3070 PRLARVAAPGP
+3070 PRLARVPDTRTDAAA
-3081 ERPGPTPGAGAT
+3081 E
-3093 GRRDA
+3093 A
-3098 VAPAEPAL
+3098 VAPDAGTGAG
-3106 TEPAVIDSGLGAG
+3106 VGLGSG

-3132 VVARHL
+3132 IIARHL
-3138 VGERGVRH
+3138 AGRLGVRS

-3153 GAPEALVS
+3153 GADDGLIT
-3161 ELTALGA
+3161 ELTELGA
-3168 EVTTAACDV
+3168 EVTGVACDA
-3177 ADRDAL
+3177 ADREAL
-3183 AAVLAAIPADRPLTA
+3183 AGVLAGIPADRPLTA

-3215 PERVDAVFRPKV
+3215 PERVDTVFRPKV

-3251 AATLGSPGQAN
+3251 AATLGSPGQGN

-3272 LAGYRRHRGLPAH
+3272 LAAHRHSLGLPAH
-3285 SLAWGLWDRAS
+3285 SLAWGLWAQAS
-3296 GMTGALDDNDR
+3296 GMTGTLDESDR

-3318 ATEDG
+3318 PTEEG

-3333 DDPAVL
+3333 TEPIVL
-3339 PVRLDT
+3339 PVRLDI
-3345 AALRAQADAL
+3345 AALRGQADAL

-3364 ARRASAAG
+3364 VRRATAGQAAAG
-3372 PAGASG
+3372 GADS
-3378 AAPLRDRL
+3378 LRDRL
-3386 AALLEPERE
+3386 AGLLEPERE

-3406 ATLLGY
+3406 ATILGY
-3412 RSAQDVGRTLAFRE
+3412 RSAQDVGRTLPFRE

-3473 ALDAPATAPGG
+3473 ALDRAAPAT

-3491 DEPVAIVGMACRFPG
+3491 EPIAIVGMGCRFPG
-3506 DIASPEDLWRLVAEG
+3506 DISSPEDLWRLVAEG
-3521 RDAVGEFPADRGWDI
+3521 RDAVGEFPADRGWDV
-3536 ETLYDPTLDRPG
+3536 ETLHDPTLDRPG

-3558 HEAADFDP
+3558 YGAADFDP
-3566 AFFGM
+3566 AFFAM

-3596 ASIDPAALRG
+3596 ASIDPATLRG

-3657 LHLAAQALRQGDCSL
+3657 LHLAAQALRQGECSL

-3696 SRDGRCRPF
+3696 SGDGRCRPF

-3721 LLERLSDARRNGRRI
+3721 LLERLGDARRNGRTI

-3764 VIRRALETAGV
+3764 VIRRALEAAGV
-3775 AAADVDVVE
+3775 GAADVDVVE

-3809 TEQRPLWL
+3809 TEERPLWL

-3831 GVAGVIKMVQAIRN
+3831 GVAGVIKMVQAIHH

-3853 VDRPSRHV
+3853 IDQPSRHV
-3861 EWEGANVRLLTESR
+3861 EWEGGNVRPLTESL

-3884 RAGVSSFG
+3884 RAGISSFG

-3904 APSEE
+3904 P
-3909 PATPPG
+3909 PATPP
-3915 TRAAPSDA
+3915 A
-3923 RAVPAAAQAAS
+3923 PAA
-3934 APEPPAGTVPWLLSG
+3934 PPAGPAVGVVPWLLSG

-3955 RAQAGRLLDHLTGAP
+3955 RAQAGRLLDHLTGHP

-3994 VGRTRE
+3994 VGHTDE
-4000 DLAAGLRALA
+4000 DLTAGLRALA
-4010 EGRTPPTGATG
+4010 EGRTPPVGTAGPAT
-4021 AAADGKLALLFS
+4021 DGKLALLFS
-4033 GQGSQLPGMGAGL
+4033 GQGSQLPGMGARL
-4046 AAAFPVFAAALD
+4046 TAAFPAFAAAFD
-4058 EVRAQ
+4058 EVRTH

-4069 RPLADALGSAA
+4069 RPLGDVLGSAE

-4102 LESFGVRPDLLAG
+4102 LESFGVRPDILAG

-4122 AAHAAGVL
+4122 AAHVAGVL

-4150 EGGVMIAVR
+4150 TGGVMIAVR
-4159 AAEDEVAPLLADGVG
+4159 AAEDEVTPLLGEGVG
-4174 IAAVNG
+4174 LAAVNG
-4180 PASVVVSG
+4180 PGSVVVSG

-4197 ARFERTRELTV
+4197 AHFDRSKELAV

-4229 SVTYGP
+4229 SLSYGP
-4235 PRIPL
+4235 LRIPL
-4240 VSTLTGAPATAGE
+4240 VSTLTGAPAAADE
-4253 LAAPDHWVR
+4253 LSTPEYWVR
-4262 HAREAVRFADAVTR
+4262 HAREAVRFADAVSA
-4276 LHDAGA
+4276 LHHAGA

-4289 PGAALTSAAGD
+4289 PGSALTAAAGD
-4300 CLPEDCAVVALQRKD
+4300 CLPEDTAAVVALQRKD
-4315 RPEPE
+4315 REETE
-4320 ALVAGL
+4320 ALVTGL
-4326 AALHVHGAAVD
+4326 AALHVHGVTVD
-4337 WAGLLPHRDGSDLP
+4337 WTDLLPHRDGSDLP

-4356 RRSYWM
+4356 RDRYWM
-4362 AGDPAA
+4362 TGNPGQPGPAV
-4368 TAPAAGHPLL
+4368 GHPLL

-4388 ATLYTARLSLAAQ
+4388 AALHTGRLSLSAQ

-4429 RLDCP
+4429 GLDCP
-4434 VVDELTLAEPLP
+4434 VVEELTIAEPLV
-4446 LPGNGAVRL
+4446 LPAHGSVRL
-4455 QCTVGEPDTTGARA
+4455 QCTVGEPDAGGVRA
-4469 FQVYA
+4469 FTVYA
-4474 ARGDGEPWTAHA
+4474 ATADDDPWTTHA
-4486 TGTLRPAAPE
+4486 TGALRPADPA

-4501 TAWPPPG
+4501 TSWPPSG
-4508 AEPVDVDGVY
+4508 AEPVDLDDVY
-4518 DRLAALGAEY
+4518 GRLAALGAEY
-4528 GPRFRGLRAAWR
+4528 GPRFQGLRAAWR
-4540 SGDEVYAEVAVDTG
+4540 LGDEVYAEVAVDTDG
-4554 DAPFALHPAL
+4554 VAFGLHPAL

-4571 VGLRAGAP
+4571 IGLRAGAP
-4579 ERMALPFSWNGVALY
+4579 EHMALPFAWNGVELHATG
-4594 ADAPKALRVRIAPL
+4594 ATALRVRIAPL
-4608 EPGAVRVDAADAA
+4608 DSGAVRIDAADAD

-4635 ADPARIAAAAAD
+4635 VDPARIAAAAAG
-4647 GHDDLFALDW
+4647 GHEDLFALDW
-4657 APAPVPA
+4657 VPVTVPT
-4664 APQAGRWTVLGA
+4664 APQAGRWAVLGS
-4676 GHETLAAALAGE
+4676 GHDELAAALTGE
-4688 TAEVTVA
+4688 VAEVTTVT
-4695 AGPAEAAAQAPD
+4695 GMPEAAAQAPD
-4707 VLVVPHSGGERPE
+4707 TLVVPHPGGRGPE
-4720 EIRAATGRLLATVQD
+4720 EIRAGARRLLAVVRD
-4735 WLADERFDGTG
+4735 WLADERFAGTG

-4753 ATGPAGTTD
+4753 AAGPDAAAVTD
-4762 PGAAAAWGLLRSA
+4762 PGAAAAWGLIRSA
-4775 QSEHPDRIVLA
+4775 QSEHPDRVVLA

-4806 PQLALREGTVSVP
+4806 PQLVLRKGTVAAP
-4819 RLVRAPRRAAPEPVD
+4819 RLIRAPRRDGHTPAD
-4834 WSGGVLITG
+4834 WTGTVLITG
-4843 GTGALGRLVARHL
+4843 GTGALGREVARHL
-4856 VTAHGATRL
+4856 VTRHGATRL

-4870 TGADAPGAAEL
+4870 AGADAPGAAEL

-4889 ARVTVAACDA
+4889 ARITLVACDA
-4899 ADRAALARVLDD
+4899 SDRAALARVLDD

-4929 TSVTPERLDTVLRPK
+4929 TSLTPRQLDTVLRPK
-4944 LDAAWH
+4944 LDAALH

-4967 SAAGLLGSPGQ
+4967 SAAGLFGSPGQ
-4978 SGYAAGN
+4978 AAYAAGN
-4985 AFLDALAAYRR
+4985 AFLDALATHRR

-5004 LAWGAWAGSGGMA
+5004 LAWGAWAGGGGMA
-5017 DRLDTA
+5017 DRLRDT
-5023 DTHRMASGGVRA
+5023 DTRRMASGGVLP
-5035 LDARAGLDL
+5035 LDTSAGLEL

-5052 EPVLLPARLDLNAP
+5052 EPVLLPARLDLGAP
-5066 DAHRVAPLLRGLVR
+5066 RDAGRIAPLLRGLVR
-5080 TPRRAGAATTA
+5080 ASRRTGATA
-5091 ASAALRGELAAR
+5091 SVASAALRRDLAAR
-5103 TPAERAARLLELVRD
+5103 TPEERTALLLELVRE
-5118 EARQVLGTEEFDAD
+5118 EARQVLGTEEFEAE

-5169 SPLALTDH
+5169 SPAALTDH
-5177 LAAELAPPAGGEPA
+5177 LAAELTPAA
-5191 GGPGGRDD
+5191 ADGPR
-5199 EEAAVRAA
+5199 EEDTVRAA

-5213 ARLREAGLLDGLL
+5213 ARLREAGLLDSLL
-5226 ELAGVR
+5226 ELAGLR
-5232 PAPTRTA
+5232 PAREQSANEAPS
-5239 DDEPGR
+5239 R
-5245 PSIDAMD
+5245 PAIDAMD

-5257 TLALDDLGDDDAL
+5257 TLALDDLVGDDDAP

>member
-26 REAETQDREPIA
+26 REVETQDREPIA
-38 VVAMSCRF
+38 IVGMSCRF

-55 FWRLVHDGADAIGDF
+55 FWQLVHEGTDAIGDF
-70 PADRGWDADALY
+70 PGDRGWDVDALY

-93 TRRGGFLADAAGFDP
+93 STRGGFLHDAAGFEPD
-108 EFFGISPREAV
+108 FFGISPREAL

-168 MEQDTEA
+168 MPHDSEA

-185 ISGRISYTL
+185 ISGRISYAL

-201 TVDTACSSALVAVH
+201 TIDTACSSALVAVH
-215 LAVQALRGQE
+215 LAVQALRGKE

-235 VMSTPNAFIAFS
+235 VMSTPNSFVAFS

-262 DAADGTGWGE
+262 DSADGTGWGE

-290 QVLALIRGSAVNQ
+290 EVLAVIRGSAVNQ

-317 QQRVIRAALA
+317 QQRVVRAALA
-327 SARLT
+327 GAQLT
-332 PADVD
+332 AADVD

-358 ATYGQDRPEDRP
+358 AAYGQDRPQDAP

-392 IKAVMAMRHAVLP
+392 IKVVMAMRHGVLP
-405 RTLHAE
+405 RSLHAE
-411 EASTKVDWARGD
+411 EPSAKVDWSQGN
-423 VRLLTANRPWTD
+423 VRLLTANRPWAD

-460 APADEPPAEPPA
+460 APAEEPAEEPA
-472 PRTAPPLVPWVLSG
+472 PRTAPALVPWVLSG
-486 RTEQALREQAA
+486 RSERALREQAA
-497 RLAAAVTDQDP
+497 RLAAAVTDADP
-508 VDVAHS
+508 VDVAYS
-514 LAATRTAH
+514 LAVTRTAH
-522 PHRAVLFGA
+522 PYRAVVLGA
-531 DRAALLDAATRLAEG
+531 DRDTLVDAVTRVAEG
-546 GPAAALGRVRKGQ
+546 GRATALGRVRAGQ

-564 SGQGSQRPG
+564 TGQGSQRPG
-573 MGRELYARFPVFARA
+573 MGRELRAHFPVFARV
-588 FDEICDRSGD
+588 FDEICELSGD
-598 DELRALVLGDDPEPL
+598 GDLRDLVLGDDPEPL
-613 NRTARTQTALFAFET
+613 NRTARTQTALFAFEV
-628 ALYRLVESWGLE
+628 ALYRLVESWGLA
-640 PDYLAGHSVGE
+640 PDYVAGHSVGE
-651 ITAAHVAG
+651 IAAAHVAG
-659 VLDLADATALVAA
+659 VLDLADATTLVVA

-691 SEDEVR
+691 TEEAVR
-697 PLLTD
+697 PLLTGG
-702 RVGLAA
+702 VGVAA
-708 VNGPGSVVISG
+708 VNGPDSVVISG
-719 DAAEAEAIAARFERS
+719 EAAEAEAVAAHFGKS

-757 VVETLTFHRPAVPL
+757 VVSSLTFGRATVP
-771 VSHLTGALAGP
+771 VISNVTGRLATQEIG
-782 DVTTPDHWV
+782 TPEYWV
-791 RHVRETVRFHDGI
+791 RHVREAVRFHDGI
-804 RTLAA
+804 RALAA
-809 QGVTRYL
+809 EGVTRFL

-827 ARECLAADDA
+827 ARECLAAADDEPA
-837 DARATGSGSGRDAV
+837 GGGAV
-851 LAAAARRERGETE
+851 LAAATRRGRDETE
-864 TLLTALAR
+864 TLFTALAQ
-872 LHVAGHGPR
+872 LHAGGAGPR
-881 WEALFSG
+881 WEALFTG
-888 ARTVDLPTTAFRR
+888 ARTVDLPTTAFQR

-911 VGDVG
+911 AGDVG
-916 AAGLDPADHPLLG
+916 SVGLDSADHPLLG
-929 AATVLADSDAAVL
+929 AVTVLADSDGAVL

-964 VPGTAVVELAVR
+964 VPGTAMVELAVR
-976 AGDQVGYGRLEE
+976 AGDQVGCGRLEE
-988 LTLEVPLA
+988 LALEIPLV
-996 LPPDDGVRVQVAVGA
+996 LPPADGVRVQVAVGT

-1017 RTVQIHARAEG
+1017 RTVQIYARAEN
-1028 LPADAPWTL
+1028 PSADAPWTL

-1045 PTAAPGARLDAWP
+1045 GTATPGAPLDVWP
-1058 PQDAEELDLT
+1058 PQDAEELDLA

-1077 GLEYGP
+1077 GLDYGP
-1083 VFRALTAAWRDGDT
+1083 AFRALTAAWRDGDAV
-1097 LYAEV
+1097 LAEV
-1102 RLPERPAADAPRFGL
+1102 RLPEGPAADAPRFGL
-1117 HPAAFDAALHALA
+1117 HPAAFDAALHSLA
-1130 LLGDGSGDETARLPF
+1130 LLGDGSGDDTARLPF
-1145 AFTGVT
+1145 MFAGVT
-1151 LHAVGASA
+1151 LHAVGASV
-1159 LRARMTPTGDHTFA
+1159 LRARMTPAGDHTFA
-1173 VDLADPTGTP
+1173 VDLADATGAP
-1183 VATVASLASRPLTRP
+1183 VATVDSLASRPLTRLTTGQDTP
-1198 DDGHDPAA
+1198 DE
-1206 DALFA
+1206 ALFA
-1211 LVWQPLTLDADAP
+1211 LDWQPLALDTEAP
-1224 APGHRLLETA
+1224 AADHRLLEI
-1234 PGADADA
+1234 PSGSDAEA
-1241 VRAALRTALAAL
+1241 VSAALRTALAAL

-1268 VSTDGED
+1268 VSTGGED
-1275 APDLA
+1275 VPDLA
-1280 GAAVWGLV
+1280 GAAVWGLA

-1302 DLEPGVDAETLLPAV
+1302 DLEPGTDPGALLPAV
-1317 LASGEPQIAVR
+1317 LATGEPQVAVR
-1328 SGAARAARLVRAGTP
+1328 SGAARAARLVRAEQLEGAA
-1343 GDGPAPALDPDG
+1343 APALDPEG
-1355 TVLITGATGGLGPV
+1355 TVLLTGATGGLGPV
-1369 LARHLVRAHG
+1369 LARHLVTAHG
-1379 VRHLALVSRSGA
+1379 VRHLALVSRGGRA
-1391 AGELIAEL
+1391 DGLVAEL
-1399 AALGADATAH
+1399 AALGASATAH
-1409 ACDVADRDALAAVLA
+1409 ACDVADRAALAALLA
-1424 AIPGDRPLTAVVHA
+1424 VIGQDRPLTAVVHA
-1438 AGVLDDGVVSAL
+1438 AGVLDDGVVSSL
-1450 TPERIDAVLAPK
+1450 TPERLDAVLAPK
-1462 ALGALHLHELTA
+1462 ALGALHLHELTRDQDLA
-1474 RRNLSAFVLFSSVA
+1474 AFVLFSSVA
-1488 GTLGAPGQGNYAAA
+1488 GTVGAPGQGNYAAA
-1502 NAVLDALAAHR
+1502 NACLDALASHR
-1513 RAHGSPALSLAW
+1513 SANGSPALALAW

-1530 TGGMTGALGEA
+1530 TGGMTGALDEA
-1541 DLARMSRGGMTPLSA
+1541 DLARMSRGGMIPLSA
-1556 EDGTALFDRALR
+1556 EEGTALFDRALR
-1568 TGRAALAPVR
+1568 TGRPAVAPVR
-1578 LDPSAL
+1578 LDLSAL
-1584 RAQGGELAPVLQALA
+1584 RAQGSGLAPVLRALA
-1599 GRTVRRT
+1599 GRPVRRE
-1606 AAAEGAGSTF
+1606 AAAEGNGTGF
-1616 AERMAALGGTERADA
+1616 TERMAALGGTERAEA
-1631 LLHTVRVHVAAV
+1631 LLHTVRTHVAAV
-1643 LGHAGADTVETDR
+1643 LGHAGPDAVETDR
-1656 AFKEL
+1656 AFKDL

-1687 VFDHPSPEALAAH
+1687 VFDHPSPEALATH
-1700 LGTLIAGTG
+1700 LGTLVAGAG
-1709 TGAADRRTRRTRRAR
+1709 DAVRRTRRTGRVR

-1738 PGGVRS
+1738 PGGVRT
-1744 PQDLWRLVADGA
+1744 PQDLWRLVADGTDA
-1756 DGIGGFPANRG
+1756 IAPFPANRG

-1789 GFLYDAGEFDAA
+1789 GFLYDVGEFDAA

-1822 TSWEALENAGID
+1822 ASWEALEHAGID
-1834 PLSLKGSPT
+1834 PHSLKGSPT

-1919 TFVEFSRQGAL
+1919 TFIEFSRQGAL

-1952 GVLVVELLSEA
+1952 GVLVVERLSDA
-1963 RRHGHPVLAVV
+1963 RRNGHPVLAVV

-1998 VIHQALENARLTPA
+1998 VILQALENARLTTA
-2012 DVDAVEAH
+2012 DVDVVEAH

-2064 AGVAGVIKMVQAM
+2064 AGVAGVIKMVMAM
-2077 RHGTLPRT
+2077 RHDSLPRT
-2085 LHVDRPSTKVDWE
+2085 LHVDEPSGKVDWE
-2098 AGQVRLLTEERPWPD
+2098 AGQVRLLTEERPWPR

-2127 SGTNAHVVLEQA
+2127 SGTNAHVILEQA
-2139 PEAEPAART
+2139 PAAAEPAA
-2148 GEPVAN
+2148 
-2154 PAPAA
+2154 APGP
-2159 LEAATPRGPAPESTV
+2159 EAPGQ
-2174 SESAVPELA
+2174 
-2183 APEDSVPEL
+2183 

-2201 SPAALAGQAAALLA
+2201 SPAALAGQAAALLG
-2215 HLDAH
+2215 HLDAN
-2220 PGLDPS
+2220 PELDPR
-2226 DVGWSLATTR
+2226 DVGWSLATGR
-2236 AHHPHRAAVTG
+2236 AHFAHRAAVTG
-2247 ADPAGLRAA
+2247 TDPAGLRGALAA
-2256 LTALTTGDTARD
+2256 LADGATARN
-2268 LHQGTAAGRARPV
+2268 LAVGTAAGRARPV

-2292 GMATRLLAE
+2292 GMATELLDG
-2301 SPVFAARMAECADAL
+2301 SPVFAARMAECAAAL
-2316 KPHTDWDFTAELR
+2316 EPWTDWDFATELR
-2329 GRLDRVDVVQP
+2329 GGLDRVDVVQP

-2346 VSLAHTWRA
+2346 VSLAHTWSGY
-2355 HGVTPAAVIGHSQG
+2355 GVTPAAVIGHSQG

-2375 AVGALSLDDGA
+2375 AVGALSLADGA

-2392 SRAIAE
+2392 SQAIAE

-2406 MSVGEGADRV
+2406 MSVGEGAEVVRDRLT
-2416 RARIAAWDGRLS
+2416 AWGGRLS

-2449 LLARLRAEHVRAK
+2449 LLERLRAEKVRAK

-2470 HSAHVETLRERLA
+2470 HSAHVESLRERLA
-2483 QALDGIRPRSA
+2483 EDLAGIEPRST
-2494 DVPFYSTVTGTALDT
+2494 DVPFYSTVTGAPIDT
-2509 AELGAAYW
+2509 AELGAEYW

-2530 VRGAVAEGH
+2530 VCGAVAGGH
-2539 ALFIECSPHPVLTV
+2539 TLFVESSPHPVLTV

-2567 LRRDEGGRDRLLT
+2567 LRRDEGGRDRLLV

-2589 AAVDWATVA
+2589 AGVDWAAVA
-2598 EGRRPRRVPLPPYA
+2598 EGRRARPVPLPAYA
-2612 FQREWYWLDSTAGGA
+2612 FQREWYWLDSTATGA
-2627 DVTAAGL
+2627 DVTSAGL
-2634 AATDHAL
+2634 EATDHSL
-2641 LGAAVVRADS
+2641 LGAAIARAGS
-2651 GEAVLTGRISAG
+2651 EEAVLTGRLSAS

-2670 HRVAGRLLFPG
+2670 HRVGDRLLFPG

-2718 LQAVVGPPDGV
+2718 LQAVVGPPDGG
-2729 TRPLSLWSRPESTDE
+2729 TRPLTLWSRPESTDE

-2749 RHADGLLAATGSL
+2749 RHADGLLAPTGTL

-2774 QGAAPVPLD
+2774 RDAEPVPLD

-2798 LFQGLRAAWRTEDA
+2798 LFQGLRAAWRTQDA
-2812 LYAEVATDAPAD
+2812 VYAEVATEAPVD

-2829 PALSDAALHTLGLT
+2829 PALSDAVLHTVGLT

-2848 QALLPFAW
+2848 QALLPFVW
-2856 SGVRLHASGATA
+2856 SGVRLHATGATA
-2868 LRVKVRIL
+2868 LRVKVRAT
-2876 GEGAVSL
+2876 GEGTVAL
-2883 TLTDPAGD
+2883 TLADPAGA

-2903 LRADTVDAAAR
+2903 LRTDVLDAAAR
-2914 SARSGALYRVDWTPA
+2914 SARAGALHRVDWVPA
-2929 PAPAGP
+2929 HAPAGAGGTP
-2935 APAAEDL
+2935 WDGEA
-2942 VVLRAPAGADAA
+2942 LRAPAGVGAA
-2954 GTRAAV
+2954 ETRAAV
-2960 TAVLDELR
+2960 ATVLDGLR
-2968 ARLTDERPDGERPG
+2968 DRLADEQDGDG
-2982 GEEGTG
+2982 
-2988 GHGGDRTLV
+2988 TLV
-2997 VVTGADP
+2997 VVTGTDP

-3023 IVLIETGSGDGTGAG
+3023 IVLVESGTHPG
-3038 EATDTAPDPARI
+3038 PDRL
-3050 AEAVATGEPHLALRD
+3050 AEAVASGEPHLALRD
-3065 GAWHV
+3065 GTWHV
-3070 PRLARVAAPGP
+3070 PRLARVPGTDAEATAPDAEAAAPDVEAAVPDAG
-3081 ERPGPTPGAGAT
+3081 TTTGA
-3093 GRRDA
+3093 D
-3098 VAPAEPAL
+3098 P
-3106 TEPAVIDSGLGAG
+3106 GLGSG

-3132 VVARHL
+3132 IIARHL
-3138 VGERGVRH
+3138 AGDRGVRH

-3153 GAPEALVS
+3153 GADSGLVT
-3161 ELTALGA
+3161 ELTGLGA
-3168 EVTTAACDV
+3168 EVTSVACDA

-3183 AAVLAAIPADRPLTA
+3183 AGVLADLPADRPLTA

-3204 VLADGVLASLT
+3204 VLADGVLGSLT

-3237 ADLGLSAFVLFSSS
+3237 RDMDLAAFVLFSSS
-3251 AATLGSPGQAN
+3251 AATLGSPGQGN

-3272 LAGYRRHRGLPAH
+3272 LAAHRHTLGLPAH
-3285 SLAWGLWDRAS
+3285 SLAWGLWAQAS
-3296 GMTGALDDNDR
+3296 GMTGTLDETDR

-3318 ATEDG
+3318 PTDEG

-3333 DDPAVL
+3333 TDPVVI

-3345 AALRAQADAL
+3345 AALRGQAEAL

-3364 ARRASAAG
+3364 VRRATAGHAATG
-3372 PAGASG
+3372 GADS
-3378 AAPLRDRL
+3378 LRDRL
-3386 AALLEPERE
+3386 AGLLEPERE

-3406 ATLLGY
+3406 ATILGY
-3412 RSAQDVGRTLAFRE
+3412 RSAQDVSRTLPFRE

-3437 RNGLAAATGLRLPA
+3437 RNGLAATTGLRLPA

-3473 ALDAPATAPGG
+3473 ALDRAAPATT
-3484 PARAAAD
+3484 ARTAT
-3491 DEPVAIVGMACRFPG
+3491 DEPIAIVGMACRFPG
-3506 DIASPEDLWRLVAEG
+3506 DVSSPEELWRLVAEG
-3521 RDAVGEFPADRGWDI
+3521 RDAVGEFPTDRGWDI

-3558 HEAADFDP
+3558 YGAADFDP

-3596 ASIDPAALRG
+3596 ASIDPATLRG

-3696 SRDGRCRPF
+3696 SGDGRCRPF

-3721 LLERLSDARRNGRRI
+3721 LLERLSDARRNGRTI

-3764 VIRRALETAGV
+3764 VIRRALEAAGV
-3775 AAADVDVVE
+3775 GAADVDVVE

-3809 TEQRPLWL
+3809 TEERPLWL

-3831 GVAGVIKMVQAIRN
+3831 GVAGVIKMVQAIHH

-3853 VDRPSRHV
+3853 IDTPSRHV
-3861 EWEGANVRLLTESR
+3861 EWEGGNVRPLTESL

-3884 RAGVSSFG
+3884 RAGISSFG

-3904 APSEE
+3904 PPSAPSA
-3909 PATPPG
+3909 PATPP
-3915 TRAAPSDA
+3915 
-3923 RAVPAAAQAAS
+3923 S
-3934 APEPPAGTVPWLLSG
+3934 APATPSAGPAVGAVPWLLSG

-3955 RAQAGRLLDHLTGAP
+3955 RAQAGRLLDHLTGHP
-3970 DADPHRIAGALAHA
+3970 DAGPHRIAGALAHA

-3994 VGRTRE
+3994 VGHTRE
-4000 DLAAGLRALA
+4000 DLTAGLRALA
-4010 EGRTPPTGATG
+4010 EGRTPPVGTTGRAT
-4021 AAADGKLALLFS
+4021 DGKLALLFS
-4033 GQGSQLPGMGAGL
+4033 GQGSQLPGMGARLG
-4046 AAAFPVFAAALD
+4046 AAFPAFATAFD
-4058 EVRAQ
+4058 EVRAH

-4069 RPLADALGSAA
+4069 RPLGDVLGSAG

-4122 AAHAAGVL
+4122 AAHVAGVL

-4150 EGGVMIAVR
+4150 AGGVMIAVR
-4159 AAEDEVAPLLADGVG
+4159 ATEDEVAPLLGDGVG
-4174 IAAVNG
+4174 LAAVNG
-4180 PASVVVSG
+4180 PGSVVVSG

-4197 ARFERTRELTV
+4197 ARFDRSKELAV

-4229 SVTYGP
+4229 SLSYGSL
-4235 PRIPL
+4235 RIPL
-4240 VSTLTGAPATAGE
+4240 VSTLTGAPAAADE
-4253 LAAPDHWVR
+4253 LSTPDYWVR
-4262 HAREAVRFADAVTR
+4262 HAREAVRFADAVSA

-4289 PGAALTSAAGD
+4289 PGSALTAAAGD
-4300 CLPEDCAVVALQRKD
+4300 CLPEDTAAVVALQRRD
-4315 RPEPE
+4315 REETE
-4320 ALVAGL
+4320 ALVTGL
-4326 AALHVHGAAVD
+4326 AALHAHGVTVD
-4337 WAGLLPHRDGSDLP
+4337 WTDLLPHRDGSDLP

-4356 RRSYWM
+4356 RDRYWM
-4362 AGDPAA
+4362 TGDPGQPG
-4368 TAPAAGHPLL
+4368 PAVGHPLL

-4388 ATLYTARLSLAAQ
+4388 AALHTGRLSLSAQ

-4429 RLDCP
+4429 GLDCP
-4434 VVDELTLAEPLP
+4434 VVEELTVAEPLV
-4446 LPGNGAVRL
+4446 LPAQGSVRI
-4455 QCTVGEPDTTGARA
+4455 QATAGEPDAGGARD
-4469 FQVYA
+4469 FTVYA
-4474 ARGDGEPWTAHA
+4474 AADGDPWTTHA
-4486 TGTLRPAAPE
+4486 TGVLRPADPE

-4501 TAWPPPG
+4501 TSWPPAG
-4508 AEPVDVDGVY
+4508 AEPVDLDDVY
-4518 DRLAALGAEY
+4518 DRLAALGAGY
-4528 GPRFRGLRAAWR
+4528 GPRFQGLRAAWR
-4540 SGDEVYAEVAVDTG
+4540 LGDEVYAEVAVETDG
-4554 DAPFALHPAL
+4554 APFGLHPAL

-4571 VGLRAGAP
+4571 IGLRAGAP
-4579 ERMALPFSWNGVALY
+4579 ERMALPFAWSGVELHA
-4594 ADAPKALRVRIAPL
+4594 AGATALRVRIAPL
-4608 EPGAVRVDAADAA
+4608 DSGAVRIDAADSD
-4621 GRPVARVASLTLRE
+4621 GRPVARVASLALRE
-4635 ADPARIAAAAAD
+4635 VDPARIAAQAD
-4647 GHDDLFALDW
+4647 GGHEDLFALDW
-4657 APAPVPA
+4657 VPVAVPT
-4664 APQAGRWTVLGA
+4664 APQAGRWAVLGS
-4676 GHETLAAALAGE
+4676 GHEELAAALGGE
-4688 TAEVTVA
+4688 IAEVTTVT
-4695 AGPAEAAAQAPD
+4695 GLSEAAALAPD
-4707 VLVVPHSGGERPE
+4707 TLVVPHPGGQNPD
-4720 EIRAATGRLLATVQD
+4720 EIRAGVRRMLATVQD
-4735 WLADERFDGTG
+4735 WLADERFAATG

-4753 ATGPAGTTD
+4753 AAGPDAAAVTD
-4762 PGAAAAWGLLRSA
+4762 PGAAAAWGLIRSA

-4806 PQLALREGTVSVP
+4806 PQLVLRKGTVAAP
-4819 RLVRAPRRAAPEPVD
+4819 RLVRAPRRDGHAQAD
-4834 WSGGVLITG
+4834 WTGTVLITG
-4843 GTGALGRLVARHL
+4843 GTGALGREVARHL
-4856 VTAHGATRL
+4856 VTGHGATRL

-4870 TGADAPGAAEL
+4870 GGADAPGAGEL

-4889 ARVTVAACDA
+4889 AQITLVACDA

-4929 TSVTPERLDTVLRPK
+4929 TSLTPGRLDTVLRPK

-4967 SAAGLLGSPGQ
+4967 SAAGLFGSPGQ
-4978 SGYAAGN
+4978 AAYAAGN
-4985 AFLDALAAYRR
+4985 AFLDALAAHRV

-5004 LAWGAWAGSGGMA
+5004 LAWGAWAGGGGMA
-5017 DRLDTA
+5017 DRLGDT
-5023 DTHRMASGGVRA
+5023 DTRRMASGGVLP
-5035 LDARAGLDL
+5035 LDTAAGLQL

-5052 EPVLLPARLDLNAP
+5052 EPVLLPARLDLGAP
-5066 DAHRVAPLLRGLVR
+5066 RDAGRIAPLLRGLVR
-5080 TPRRAGAATTA
+5080 APRRTGATA
-5091 ASAALRGELAAR
+5091 SVASAALRRDLAAR
-5103 TPAERAARLLELVRD
+5103 TPEERTALLLELVRD
-5118 EARQVLGTEEFDAD
+5118 EARQVLGTEEFEAE

-5169 SPLALTDH
+5169 SPAALTGH
-5177 LAAELAPPAGGEPA
+5177 LAEELAPPAA
-5191 GGPGGRDD
+5191 DGPR
-5199 EEAAVRAA
+5199 EEDTVRAA

-5213 ARLREAGLLDGLL
+5213 ARLREAGLLDSLL
-5226 ELAGVR
+5226 ELAGLR
-5232 PAPTRTA
+5232 PAREQSANDAPS
-5239 DDEPGR
+5239 R
-5245 PSIDAMD
+5245 PAIDAMD

-5257 TLALDDLGDDDAL
+5257 TLALDDLVGDDDAL

>member
-26 REAETQDREPIA
+26 REVETQDREPIA
-38 VVAMSCRF
+38 VVGMSCRF

-55 FWRLVHDGADAIGDF
+55 FWRLVHDGTDAVGDF
-70 PADRGWDADALY
+70 PGDRGWDVDALY
-82 DPDPDATGKTY
+82 DPDPDATGRTY
-93 TRRGGFLADAAGFDP
+93 STRGGFLDDAAGFEPD
-108 EFFGISPREAV
+108 FFGISPREAV

-168 MEQDTEA
+168 MPQDSEA

-215 LAVQALRGQE
+215 LAVQALRGKE

-235 VMSTPNAFIAFS
+235 VMSTPNAFVAFS

-262 DAADGTGWGE
+262 DSADGTGWGE

-290 QVLALIRGSAVNQ
+290 EVLAVVRGSAVNQ

-317 QQRVIRAALA
+317 QQRVVRAALA
-327 SARLT
+327 GAQLT

-358 ATYGQDRPEDRP
+358 ATYGQDRPQDAP

-392 IKAVMAMRHAVLP
+392 IKVVMAMRHGVLP
-405 RTLHAE
+405 RSLHAE
-411 EASTKVDWARGD
+411 EPSSKVDWSQGN
-423 VRLLTANRPWTD
+423 VRLLTANRPWAD

-460 APADEPPAEPPA
+460 APAEEPAEEPA

-486 RTEQALREQAA
+486 RSERALREQAA
-497 RLAAAVTDQDP
+497 RLAAAVTDADP

-514 LAATRTAH
+514 LAVTRTAH
-522 PHRAVLFGA
+522 PYRAVVLGA
-531 DRAALLDAATRLAEG
+531 DRDTLLDAVTRLAEG
-546 GPAAALGRVRKGQ
+546 GRAAGFGRVRKGG

-564 SGQGSQRPG
+564 TGQGSQRPG
-573 MGRELYARFPVFARA
+573 MGRQLHAHFPVFARV
-588 FDEICDRSGD
+588 FDEICELSGD
-598 DELRALVLGDDPEPL
+598 GELRALVLGDDPEPL
-613 NRTARTQTALFAFET
+613 NRTARTQTALFAFEV
-628 ALYRLVESWGLE
+628 ALYRLVESWGLT

-651 ITAAHVAG
+651 IAAAHVAG
-659 VLDLADATALVAA
+659 VLDLADATRLVAA

-691 SEDEVR
+691 TEDAVR
-697 PLLTD
+697 PLLTG

-708 VNGPGSVVISG
+708 VNGPDSVVISG
-719 DAAEAEAIAARFERS
+719 DAAEAEAVAAHFEKS

-746 LMEPMLDEFRS
+746 LMEPMLAEFRS
-757 VVETLTFHRPAVPL
+757 VVSSLAFHRATVPV
-771 VSHLTGALAGP
+771 VSNVTGRLATQDLG
-782 DVTTPDHWV
+782 TPEYWV
-791 RHVRETVRFHDGI
+791 RHVREAVRFHDGI

-809 QGVTRYL
+809 EGVTRFL

-827 ARECLAADDA
+827 ARECLAPADEA
-837 DARATGSGSGRDAV
+837 AAGPDAV
-851 LAAAARRERGETE
+851 LAAATRRGRDEPE
-864 TLLTALAR
+864 TLLTALAQ
-872 LHVAGHGPR
+872 LHTDGAGPR
-881 WEALFSG
+881 WETLFTG
-888 ARTVDLPTTAFRR
+888 ARTVDLPTTAFQR
-901 ERFWPETAAP
+901 ERFWPETADP

-916 AAGLDPADHPLLG
+916 SAGLDPADHPLLG
-929 AATVLADSDAAVL
+929 AATVLADSDGAVL

-964 VPGTAVVELAVR
+964 VPGTALVELAVR
-976 AGDQVGYGRLEE
+976 AGDQVGCGRLEE
-988 LTLEVPLA
+988 LALEIPLV
-996 LPPDDGVRVQVAVGA
+996 LPPADGVRVQVAVGT

-1017 RTVQIHARAEG
+1017 RTVQIYARADN
-1028 LPADAPWTL
+1028 PSADDAWTL

-1045 PTAAPGARLDAWP
+1045 TTATPGTRLDVWP

-1077 GLEYGP
+1077 GLDYGP

-1097 LYAEV
+1097 VFAEV

-1117 HPAAFDAALHALA
+1117 HPAAFDAALHSLA
-1130 LLGDGSGDETARLPF
+1130 LLGDGSGDDTARLPF
-1145 AFTGVT
+1145 MFAGVT
-1151 LHAVGASA
+1151 LHAVGASV
-1159 LRARMTPTGDHTFA
+1159 LRARMTPVGDHTFA
-1173 VDLADPTGTP
+1173 VDLADATGAP
-1183 VATVASLASRPLTRP
+1183 VATVDSLASRPPTRP
-1198 DDGHDPAA
+1198 SGQRDAAAESLFVLDWQPLALDTDAPAA
-1206 DALFA
+1206 D
-1211 LVWQPLTLDADAP
+1211 
-1224 APGHRLLETA
+1224 HRLLEI
-1234 PGADADA
+1234 PSGADAATVRDA
-1241 VRAALRTALAAL
+1241 LHTALAAL
-1253 QDDDPRPL
+1253 QDDDVRPL
-1261 AVVTRGA
+1261 ALVTRGA
-1268 VSTDGED
+1268 VSTAGED
-1275 APDLA
+1275 VPDLA
-1280 GAAVWGLV
+1280 GAAVWGLA
-1288 RSAQSENPGRCVLL
+1288 RSAQSENPGRFVLL
-1302 DLEPGVDAETLLPAV
+1302 DLEPGADPDALLPAV
-1317 LASGEPQIAVR
+1317 LATGEPQVAVR
-1328 SGAARAARLVRAGTP
+1328 SGTARAARLVRAEPGT
-1343 GDGPAPALDPDG
+1343 DAAGPVLDPEG
-1355 TVLITGATGGLGPV
+1355 TVLLTGATGGLGPV
-1369 LARHLVRAHG
+1369 IARHLVTAHG
-1379 VRHLALVSRSGA
+1379 VRHLALVSRGGR
-1391 AGELIAEL
+1391 AGDLVAEL
-1399 AALGADATAH
+1399 AGLGASATAH
-1409 ACDVADRDALAAVLA
+1409 ACDVADRDALAALLDG
-1424 AIPGDRPLTAVVHA
+1424 IGRDRPLTAVVHA
-1438 AGVLDDGVVSAL
+1438 AGVLDDGVVASQ
-1450 TPERIDAVLAPK
+1450 TPERLDAVLAPK
-1462 ALGALHLHELTA
+1462 ALGALHLHELTRDHDLA
-1474 RRNLSAFVLFSSVA
+1474 AFVLFSSVA
-1488 GTLGAPGQGNYAAA
+1488 GTVGAPGQGNYAAA
-1502 NAVLDALAAHR
+1502 NACLDALAAHR
-1513 RAHGSPALSLAW
+1513 VADGSPGLALAW

-1530 TGGMTGALGEA
+1530 TGGMTGHLDEA
-1541 DLARMSRGGMTPLSA
+1541 DLARMSRGGMIPLSA
-1556 EDGTALFDRALR
+1556 DEGTALFDRALR
-1568 TGRAALAPVR
+1568 TGRPAVAPVR
-1578 LDPSAL
+1578 LDLSAL
-1584 RAQGGELAPVLQALA
+1584 RAQGGELAPVLRTLA
-1599 GRTVRRT
+1599 GRPVRRE
-1606 AAAEGAGSTF
+1606 AAAEGIGAGF
-1616 AERMAALGGTERADA
+1616 AERLAALGEAERAEA
-1631 LLHTVRVHVAAV
+1631 LLHTVRSHVAAV
-1643 LGHAGADTVETDR
+1643 LGHAGPDTVETDR
-1656 AFKEL
+1656 AFKDL

-1687 VFDHPSPEALAAH
+1687 VFDHPSPEALAVH
-1700 LGTLIAGTG
+1700 LGTLVAGAGG
-1709 TGAADRRTRRTRRAR
+1709 TVARTRRTARAR

-1738 PGGVRS
+1738 PGDVRT
-1744 PQDLWRLVADGA
+1744 PQDLWRLVADGTDA
-1756 DGIGGFPANRG
+1756 IAPFPANRG
-1767 WDVDRVVDPTRR
+1767 WDVDRVVDPARR

-1822 TSWEALENAGID
+1822 ASWEALEHAGID
-1834 PLSLKGSPT
+1834 PHSLKGTPT

-1919 TFVEFSRQGAL
+1919 TFIEFSRQGAL

-1952 GVLVVELLSEA
+1952 GVLVVERLSDA
-1963 RRHGHPVLAVV
+1963 RRNGHPVLAVV

-1998 VIHQALENARLTPA
+1998 VILQALENARLTTA
-2012 DVDAVEAH
+2012 DVDVVEAH

-2036 ATYGQ
+2036 ATYGRN
-2041 DRPEDRPLWLGSVKS
+2041 RPEDRPLWLGSVKS

-2064 AGVAGVIKMVQAM
+2064 AGVAGVIKMVMAM
-2077 RHGTLPRT
+2077 RHDSLPRT
-2085 LHVDRPSTKVDWE
+2085 LHVDEPSGKVDWE
-2098 AGQVRLLTEERPWPD
+2098 AGQVRLLTEERPWPQ

-2127 SGTNAHVVLEQA
+2127 SGTNAHVILEQA
-2139 PEAEPAART
+2139 P
-2148 GEPVAN
+2148 
-2154 PAPAA
+2154 
-2159 LEAATPRGPAPESTV
+2159 PAPES
-2174 SESAVPELA
+2174 AVTPDA
-2183 APEDSVPEL
+2183 GTAPGP

-2201 SPAALAGQAAALLA
+2201 TPAALAGQAAALLG

-2220 PGLDPS
+2220 PGLDPR
-2226 DVGWSLATTR
+2226 DVGWSLATGR
-2236 AHHPHRAAVTG
+2236 AHFAHRASVTG
-2247 ADPAGLRAA
+2247 SDPAELRAA
-2256 LTALTTGDTARD
+2256 LTALADGDTARN
-2268 LHQGTAAGRARPV
+2268 LAEGTATGRARPV

-2292 GMATRLLAE
+2292 GMATELLDA
-2301 SPVFAARMAECADAL
+2301 SPVFASRMAECAAAL
-2316 KPHTDWDFTAELR
+2316 EPWTDWDFAAELR
-2329 GRLDRVDVVQP
+2329 GELDRVDVVQP

-2346 VSLAHTWRA
+2346 VSLAHTWSGY
-2355 HGVTPAAVIGHSQG
+2355 GVTPAAVIGHSQG

-2375 AVGALSLDDGA
+2375 AVGALSLTDGA

-2392 SRAIAE
+2392 SQAIAE

-2406 MSVGEGADRV
+2406 MSVGEGADAV
-2416 RARIAAWDGRLS
+2416 RARLAAWDGRLS

-2449 LLARLRAEHVRAK
+2449 LLEQLRAEKVRAK

-2483 QALDGIRPRSA
+2483 EDLAGIEPRST
-2494 DVPFYSTVTGTALDT
+2494 DVPFYSTVTGAPIDT

-2530 VRGAVAEGH
+2530 VRGAVAAGH
-2539 ALFIECSPHPVLTV
+2539 TLFVESSPHPVLTV

-2567 LRRDEGGRDRLLT
+2567 LRRDEGGRDRLLV

-2589 AAVDWATVA
+2589 AGVDWAAVA
-2598 EGRRPRRVPLPPYA
+2598 EGRRTRHVPLPAYA
-2612 FQREWYWLDSTAGGA
+2612 FQREWYWLDSTNTGA
-2627 DVTAAGL
+2627 DVTSAGL
-2634 AATDHAL
+2634 AATDHSL
-2641 LGAAVVRADS
+2641 LGAAMARAGS
-2651 GEAVLTGRISAG
+2651 EEAVLTGRLSAG

-2670 HRVAGRLLFPG
+2670 HRIGDRLLFPG
-2681 TGHLELALRAGDQVG
+2681 TGHVELALRAGDQVG
-2696 CGDLAELTLHA
+2696 YGDLAELTLHA

-2718 LQAVVGPPDGV
+2718 LQAVVGPPDGA
-2729 TRPLSLWSRPESTDE
+2729 TRPLTLWSRPESADE

-2749 RHADGLLAATGSL
+2749 RHADGLLASTGSL
-2762 PAVVEPLTSWPP
+2762 PSVVEPLTSWPP
-2774 QGAAPVPLD
+2774 RDAEPIPLD

-2798 LFQGLRAAWRTEDA
+2798 LFQGLRTAWRTPDA
-2812 LYAEVATDAPAD
+2812 VYAEVATDAPVD

-2829 PALSDAALHTLGLT
+2829 PALFDAVLHTVGLT

-2856 SGVRLHASGATA
+2856 SGVRLHATGATA
-2868 LRVKVRIL
+2868 LRVKVRAT
-2876 GEGAVSL
+2876 GEGTVAL
-2883 TLTDPAGD
+2883 TLADPAGA

-2903 LRADTVDAAAR
+2903 LRTDVLDAAAR
-2914 SARSGALYRVDWTPA
+2914 STGSGALHRVDWIPA
-2929 PAPAGP
+2929 PAPATTAP
-2935 APAAEDL
+2935 APWDGE
-2942 VVLRAPAGADAA
+2942 VLRAPAGAGAA
-2954 GTRAAV
+2954 ETRAAV
-2960 TAVLDELR
+2960 AAALDGLR
-2968 ARLTDERPDGERPG
+2968 DRLADDQDGDG
-2982 GEEGTG
+2982 
-2988 GHGGDRTLV
+2988 TLV
-2997 VVTGADP
+2997 VVTGTDP

-3023 IVLIETGSGDGTGAG
+3023 IVLVESG
-3038 EATDTAPDPARI
+3038 TDPGPDRL
-3050 AEAVATGEPHLALRD
+3050 AEAVAGGEPHLALRD
-3065 GAWHV
+3065 GTWYV
-3070 PRLARVAAPGP
+3070 PRLARVPAPD
-3081 ERPGPTPGAGAT
+3081 TAAGA
-3093 GRRDA
+3093 DA
-3098 VAPAEPAL
+3098 PDAATVADP
-3106 TEPAVIDSGLGAG
+3106 GLGTG

-3132 VVARHL
+3132 IVARHL
-3138 VGERGVRH
+3138 AGHHGVRH

-3153 GAPEALVS
+3153 GPDAALIA
-3161 ELTALGA
+3161 ELTELGA
-3168 EVTTAACDV
+3168 EVTGVACDA

-3183 AAVLAAIPADRPLTA
+3183 ARVLAELPAERPLTA

-3215 PERVDAVFRPKV
+3215 PERVDAVLRPKV

-3251 AATLGSPGQAN
+3251 AATLGSPGQGN

-3272 LAGYRRHRGLPAH
+3272 LAVHRHTLGLPAH
-3285 SLAWGLWDRAS
+3285 SLAWGLWAQAS
-3296 GMTGALDDNDR
+3296 GMTGTLDETDR

-3318 ATEDG
+3318 PTEEG

-3333 DDPAVL
+3333 TEPVVL
-3339 PVRLDT
+3339 PLRLDT
-3345 AALRAQADAL
+3345 AALRGQADAL

-3364 ARRASAAG
+3364 VRRATAGQAATG
-3372 PAGASG
+3372 GADS
-3378 AAPLRDRL
+3378 LRDRL
-3386 AALLEPERE
+3386 AGLLEPERE
-3395 PFLTELVQSRV
+3395 PFLTELVQGRV
-3406 ATLLGY
+3406 ATILGY
-3412 RSAQDVGRTLAFRE
+3412 RSAQDVGRTLPFRE

-3437 RNGLAAATGLRLPA
+3437 RNQLAATTGLRLPA

-3473 ALDAPATAPGG
+3473 ALDRAAPAAT
-3484 PARAAAD
+3484 ARAVD
-3491 DEPVAIVGMACRFPG
+3491 DEPIAIVGMGCRFPG
-3506 DIASPEDLWRLVAEG
+3506 DVSSPEELWRLVAEG
-3521 RDAVGEFPADRGWDI
+3521 REAVGEFPTDRGWDV
-3536 ETLYDPTLDRPG
+3536 ETLHDPTLDRPG
-3548 TSYTRHGAFL
+3548 TSYTRHGSFL
-3558 HEAADFDP
+3558 YGAADFDP
-3566 AFFGM
+3566 AFFAM

-3596 ASIDPAALRG
+3596 ASIDPATLRG

-3696 SRDGRCRPF
+3696 SGDGRCRPF

-3721 LLERLSDARRNGRRI
+3721 LLERLSDARRNGRTI

-3764 VIRRALETAGV
+3764 VIRRALAAAGV
-3775 AAADVDVVE
+3775 GAADVDVVE

-3809 TEQRPLWL
+3809 TEERPLWL

-3831 GVAGVIKMVQAIRN
+3831 GVAGVIKMVEAIRH
-3845 ETLPASLG
+3845 ETLPVSLG
-3853 VDRPSRHV
+3853 IDRPSRHV
-3861 EWEGANVRLLTESR
+3861 EWEGGNVRPLTESL

-3884 RAGVSSFG
+3884 RAGISSFG

-3904 APSEE
+3904 PPAVAP
-3909 PATPPG
+3909 
-3915 TRAAPSDA
+3915 
-3923 RAVPAAAQAAS
+3923 PAAA
-3934 APEPPAGTVPWLLSG
+3934 PPAGPEAGAVPWLLSG

-3955 RAQAGRLLDHLTGAP
+3955 RAQAGRLLDHLTGWP

-3994 VGRTRE
+3994 VGHTRE
-4000 DLAAGLRALA
+4000 ELAHGLRALA
-4010 EGRTPPTGATG
+4010 EGRTPPVGTAGPAT
-4021 AAADGKLALLFS
+4021 DGKLALLFS
-4033 GQGSQLPGMGAGL
+4033 GQGSQLPGMGTRLG
-4046 AAAFPVFAAALD
+4046 AAFPAFATAFD
-4058 EVRAQ
+4058 EVRAH

-4069 RPLADALGSAA
+4069 RPLGDVLGSAE

-4102 LESFGVRPDLLAG
+4102 LESFGIRPDLLAG

-4122 AAHAAGVL
+4122 AAHVAGVL
-4130 GLQDACRLVAA
+4130 GLEDACRLVAA

-4150 EGGVMIAVR
+4150 DGGVMIAVR
-4159 AAEDEVAPLLADGVG
+4159 AAEDEVAPLLGEGVG
-4174 IAAVNG
+4174 LAAVNG
-4180 PASVVVSG
+4180 PASVVISG

-4197 ARFERTRELTV
+4197 ARFDRSRELAV

-4229 SVTYGP
+4229 SLSYGSL
-4235 PRIPL
+4235 RIPL
-4240 VSTLTGAPATAGE
+4240 VSTLTGAPA
-4253 LAAPDHWVR
+4253 APDELSTAEYWVR
-4262 HAREAVRFADAVTR
+4262 HAREAVRFADAVSA
-4276 LHDAGA
+4276 LHGAGA

-4289 PGAALTSAAGD
+4289 PGGALTAAAGD
-4300 CLPEDCAVVALQRKD
+4300 CLPDDTAAVVALQRKD
-4315 RPEPE
+4315 REETE
-4320 ALVAGL
+4320 ALVAGI
-4326 AALHVHGAAVD
+4326 AALHVHGVTVD
-4337 WAGLLPHRDGSDLP
+4337 WTDLLPHRDGSDLP

-4356 RRSYWM
+4356 RDRYWM
-4362 AGDPAA
+4362 AGDPGHSG
-4368 TAPAAGHPLL
+4368 PAVGHPLL

-4388 ATLYTARLSLAAQ
+4388 AALHTGRLSLSAQ

-4434 VVDELTLAEPLP
+4434 TVEELTVAEPLV
-4446 LPGNGAVRL
+4446 LPEHGGVRL

-4469 FQVYA
+4469 FTVYA
-4474 ARGDGEPWTAHA
+4474 AAADDDPWTTHA
-4486 TGTLRPAAPE
+4486 TGTLRPADPA

-4501 TAWPPPG
+4501 TTWPPPG
-4508 AEPVDVDGVY
+4508 AEPVDLDGVY
-4518 DRLAALGAEY
+4518 ERLAALGAEY
-4528 GPRFRGLRAAWR
+4528 GPRFQGLRAAWR
-4540 SGDEVYAEVAVDTG
+4540 LGDEVYAEVAVTTDG
-4554 DAPFALHPAL
+4554 APFGLHPAL

-4579 ERMALPFSWNGVALY
+4579 ERMALPFAWNGVELY
-4594 ADAPKALRVRIAPL
+4594 AAGATALRVRIAPL
-4608 EPGAVRVDAADAA
+4608 SSGAVRIDAADPG

-4635 ADPARIAAAAAD
+4635 VDPARIAAAASG
-4647 GHDDLFALDW
+4647 GHEDLFALDW
-4657 APAPVPA
+4657 VPVAVPT
-4664 APQAGRWTVLGA
+4664 APQAGRWAVLGS
-4676 GHETLAAALAGE
+4676 GHEELAAALAGE
-4688 TAEVTVA
+4688 VAEVATVT
-4695 AGPAEAAAQAPD
+4695 GLPEAAAQAPD
-4707 VLVVPHSGGERPE
+4707 TLVVPHPGGRDPE
-4720 EIRAATGRLLATVQD
+4720 EIRAGARRMLAVVRD
-4735 WLADERFDGTG
+4735 WLADERFAGTG

-4753 ATGPAGTTD
+4753 ATGPDPAAVTD
-4762 PGAAAAWGLLRSA
+4762 PGAAAVWGLIRSA

-4806 PQLALREGTVSVP
+4806 PQLALREGTVSAP
-4819 RLVRAPRRAAPEPVD
+4819 RLVRAPRRDGDTPAD
-4834 WSGGVLITG
+4834 WTGTVLITG
-4843 GTGALGRLVARHL
+4843 GTGALGREVARHL
-4856 VTAHGATRL
+4856 VTEHGATRL

-4870 TGADAPGAAEL
+4870 RGADAPGAGDL
-4881 REELTALG
+4881 REELAALG
-4889 ARVTVAACDA
+4889 AQATLVACDA
-4899 ADRAALARVLDD
+4899 SDRAALARVLDD

-4929 TSVTPERLDTVLRPK
+4929 TSLTPERLDTVLRPK

-4967 SAAGLLGSPGQ
+4967 SAAGLFGSPGQ
-4978 SGYAAGN
+4978 AAYAAGN
-4985 AFLDALAAYRR
+4985 AFLDALAAHRVF
-4996 SLGLPAVS
+4996 LGLPGLS

-5017 DRLDTA
+5017 DRLGDTDA
-5023 DTHRMASGGVRA
+5023 RRMASGGVLA
-5035 LDARAGLDL
+5035 LDTAAGLEL
-5044 FDTAVGRE
+5044 FDTAVGRA
-5052 EPVLLPARLDLNAP
+5052 EPVLLPARLDLGAP
-5066 DAHRVAPLLRGLVR
+5066 RDAGRVSPLLRGLVR
-5080 TPRRAGAATTA
+5080 VPRRTGATTSV
-5091 ASAALRGELAAR
+5091 ASAALRRDLAAR
-5103 TPAERAARLLELVRD
+5103 TPEERTARLLALVRD
-5118 EARQVLGTEEFDAD
+5118 EAREVLGTEEFEAE

-5169 SPLALTDH
+5169 SPAALTDH
-5177 LAAELAPPAGGEPA
+5177 LAAELAPSTADAP
-5191 GGPGGRDD
+5191 R
-5199 EEAAVRAA
+5199 EEDTVRAA

-5213 ARLREAGLLDGLL
+5213 ARLREAGLLDSLL
-5226 ELAGVR
+5226 ELAGLRPEREQSANDAPSR
-5232 PAPTRTA
+5232 PA
-5239 DDEPGR
+5239 
-5245 PSIDAMD
+5245 IDAMD

-5257 TLALDDLGDDDAL
+5257 TLALDDLVGDDDSL